1 MRKLFIPL
9 LLCSAL
15 EANEKNGFFIEA
27 GFETGLLEGTQT
39 QEKNYTTTQTT
50 TKTTTNNYNYL
61 PLNSILQRATNLF
74 KDADISKLSFS
85 SLSPVRASL
94 DLSGHLTIE
103 NFLPYNLNNVKLSFT
118 DAQGNV
124 IDLGV
129 IETLPKQSKIV
140 LSYQQFNETKQV
152 FDNIMEE
159 QKKYYEKEA
168 ERRKNKTTSSVSETN
183 REPSFTFPTFE
194 VLSTPHS
201 DPNTQRV
208 FEALSKINTNLVMK
222 YSDTNNFESAK
233 DKTEKF
239 TAKTAEEFTNLMLN
253 MIAVLDSQSWGD
265 AILNAPF
272 EFTDNKQSGEC
283 TNKGDSNDN
292 CVYPQKNG
300 LVKSNVDKKY
310 VLDKQSIVN
319 NFRGKTDLDV
329 SLLNGAGVDGL
340 GSNTTPTNNDDG
352 KNYGQLAVVASALNP
367 QKLFGTDYKTINLAD
382 LRAILHEFSH
392 TKGYT
397 HNGNMTYQRVPVVG
411 SNGQQEKKDDGALK
425 DSDGLPY
432 NVCSLYGG
440 QGQPSFPSNYPNSIY
455 HNCAD
460 VPAGFLGV
468 TAAVWQQLI
477 NQNALPI
484 NFANLNSQ
492 TNYNLN
498 ATLNTQDMAN
508 SVIGTIQKTLTATS
522 TTTTTSYHHSK
533 SLQRF
538 RSPLLGINVKIGY
551 QNYFNDFIGLAY
563 YGIIKYNYAKAA
575 NQKVQQLSYGGGID
589 LLLDFI
595 TTYSNK
601 NSPTGIQTRRN
612 FSSSFG
618 IFGGLRGLYNSY
630 YALNKVKGS
639 GNLDA
644 ATGLNYRYK
653 HSKYSVGISIPLIQ
667 RKASVI
673 SSGSDYTNSF
683 VFNEGASHFKVFF
696 NYGWV
701 F

>member
-9 LLCSAL
+9 LLFSAL

-39 QEKNYTTTQTT
+39 QEKRHTT
-50 TKTTTNNYNYL
+50 TKNTYATYNYL
-61 PLNSILQRATNLF
+61 PTDSVLKRAANLF
-74 KDADISKLSFS
+74 TDAKSISQLTFS
-85 SLSPVRASL
+85 SLSPVKVL
-94 DLSGHLTIE
+94 YIGGKLTIE
-103 NFLPYNLNNVKLSFT
+103 NFLPYNLSNVKLSFK
-118 DAQGNV
+118 DAQGNT

-129 IETLPKQSKIV
+129 IETIPKHSKIV
-140 LSYQQFNETKQV
+140 LPGEA
-152 FDNIMEE
+152 FDSLKIDPYTFFLP
-159 QKKYYEKEA
+159 KIEA
-168 ERRKNKTTSSVSETN
+168 TSTSVS
-183 REPSFTFPTFE
+183 
-194 VLSTPHS
+194 
-201 DPNTQRV
+201 DANTQRV
-208 FEALSKINTNLVMK
+208 FETLNKIKTDLVVNYRNENK
-222 YSDTNNFESAK
+222 FK
-233 DKTEKF
+233 DHENHWEAF
-239 TAKTAEEFTNLMLN
+239 TPQTAEEFTNLMLN

-272 EFTDNKQSGEC
+272 EFTNKGREGECDTSKENECVNPGTNGVVNSQNKSYVLNKQ
-283 TNKGDSNDN
+283 D
-292 CVYPQKNG
+292 
-300 LVKSNVDKKY
+300 
-310 VLDKQSIVN
+310 IVN
-319 NFRGKTDLDV
+319 KFRNKADLDV
-329 SLLNGAGVDGL
+329 IVLKDSGVVGL
-340 GSNTTPTNNDDG
+340 GSDITPSNNDDG
-352 KNYGQLAVVASALNP
+352 KHYGQLGVVASALEP
-367 QKLFGTDYKTINLAD
+367 QKLFGNDLKTINLAD
-382 LRAILHEFSH
+382 LRTILHEFSH
-392 TKGYT
+392 TKGYG
-397 HNGNMTYQRVPVVG
+397 HNGNMTYQRVPTG
-411 SNGQQEKKDDGALK
+411 QTENGKPK

-440 QGQPSFPSNYPNSIY
+440 SNQSAFPSNYPNSIY

-484 NFANLNSQ
+484 DYANLSTQ

-498 ATLNTQDMAN
+498 ASLNTQDLAN
-508 SVIGTIQKTLTATS
+508 SMLSTIQKTFVTS
-522 TTTTTSYHHSK
+522 SVTNHYFSSA
-533 SLQRF
+533 SQSF
-538 RSPLLGINVKIGY
+538 RSPILGVNAKIGY

-563 YGIIKYNYAKAA
+563 YGIVKYNYSKAL

-601 NSPTGIQTRRN
+601 NSPTGVQTRRN

-630 YALNKVKGS
+630 YVLNKVKGS
-639 GNLDA
+639 GNLDV

-667 RKASVI
+667 RKASVV

>member
-1 MRKLFIPL
+1 MRKLFISL
-9 LLCSAL
+9 LLFSAL

-27 GFETGLLEGTQT
+27 GFETGLLEGAQT
-39 QEKNYTTTQTT
+39 QEKRHTT
-50 TKTTTNNYNYL
+50 TKNTYATYDYL
-61 PLNSILQRATNLF
+61 PADTILKRAASLFTN
-74 KDADISKLSFS
+74 AEAISKLKFS
-85 SLSPVRASL
+85 SLSPVRVL
-94 DLSGHLTIE
+94 YMYNGQLTIE

-118 DAQGNV
+118 DAQGNT

-129 IETLPKQSKIV
+129 IETIPKHSKIV
-140 LSYQQFNETKQV
+140 LPGEA
-152 FDNIMEE
+152 FDSLKIDPYTLFLP
-159 QKKYYEKEA
+159 KIEA
-168 ERRKNKTTSSVSETN
+168 TSTSVS
-183 REPSFTFPTFE
+183 
-194 VLSTPHS
+194 
-201 DPNTQRV
+201 DANTQRV
-208 FEALSKINTNLVMK
+208 FETLNKIKTDLVVNYRNENK
-222 YSDTNNFESAK
+222 FK
-233 DKTEKF
+233 DHENHWEAF
-239 TAKTAEEFTNLMLN
+239 TPQTAEEFTNLMLN

-272 EFTDNKQSGEC
+272 EFTNSSTDC
-283 TNKGDSNDN
+283 DSDPSK
-292 CVYPQKNG
+292 CVNPGTNG
-300 LVKSNVDKKY
+300 LVNSKVDQQY
-310 VLDKQSIVN
+310 VLNKQDIVN
-319 NFRGKTDLDV
+319 KFRNKADLDV
-329 SLLNGAGVDGL
+329 VVLKDSGVVGL
-340 GSNTTPTNNDDG
+340 GSDITPSNNDDG
-352 KNYGQLAVVASALNP
+352 KHYGQLGVVASALDP
-367 QKLFGTDYKTINLAD
+367 KKLFGNDLKTINLAD
-382 LRAILHEFSH
+382 LRTILHEFSH
-392 TKGYT
+392 TKGYG
-397 HNGNMTYQRVPVVG
+397 HNGNMTYQRVPVMKDGQVEKDN
-411 SNGQQEKKDDGALK
+411 NGKPK

-440 QGQPSFPSNYPNSIY
+440 QGQSAFPSNYPNSIY

-484 NFANLNSQ
+484 DYANLSAQ

-498 ATLNTQDMAN
+498 ASLNTQDLAN
-508 SVIGTIQKTLTATS
+508 SMLGTIQKTFVTS
-522 TTTTTSYHHSK
+522 SVTSHYFS
-533 SLQRF
+533 SASQSF
-538 RSPLLGINVKIGY
+538 RSPILGVNAKIGY

-563 YGIIKYNYAKAA
+563 YGIVKYNYSKAL
-575 NQKVQQLSYGGGID
+575 NQKFQQLSYGGGID

-601 NSPTGIQTRRN
+601 NSPTGVQTRKN

-630 YALNKVKGS
+630 YVLNKVKGS
-639 GNLDA
+639 GNLDV

-667 RKASVI
+667 RKASVV

>member
-15 EANEKNGFFIEA
+15 EANEKNGLFIEA

-39 QEKNYTTTQTT
+39 QEKRHTT
-50 TKTTTNNYNYL
+50 TKNTYATYNYL
-61 PLNSILQRATNLF
+61 PTDAVLKRAANLF
-74 KDADISKLSFS
+74 TNAEAISKLKFS
-85 SLSPVRASL
+85 SLSPVRVL
-94 DLSGHLTIE
+94 YMYNGQLTIE
-103 NFLPYNLNNVKLSFT
+103 NFLPYNLSNVKLSFT

-129 IETLPKQSKIV
+129 IETIPKHSKIV
-140 LSYQQFNETKQV
+140 LPGEA
-152 FDNIMEE
+152 FDSLKVDPYTLFLPKI
-159 QKKYYEKEA
+159 EA
-168 ERRKNKTTSSVSETN
+168 TSTSVS
-183 REPSFTFPTFE
+183 
-194 VLSTPHS
+194 
-201 DPNTQRV
+201 DANTQRV
-208 FEALSKINTNLVMK
+208 FETLNKIKTNLVVNYRNENK
-222 YSDTNNFESAK
+222 FEGHQNHWEA
-233 DKTEKF
+233 F
-239 TAKTAEEFTNLMLN
+239 TPQTAEEFTNLMLN

-272 EFTDNKQSGEC
+272 DF
-283 TNKGDSNDN
+283 TNKGGEECDTSKENE
-292 CVYPQKNG
+292 CVNPGTNG
-300 LVKSNVDKKY
+300 RVNSQNASY
-310 VLDKQSIVN
+310 VLNKQDIVN
-319 NFRGKTDLDV
+319 KFRNKADLDV
-329 SLLNGAGVDGL
+329 VVLKDSGVVGL
-340 GSNTTPTNNDDG
+340 GSDITPSNNDDG
-352 KNYGQLAVVASALNP
+352 KHYGQLGVVASALDP
-367 QKLFGTDYKTINLAD
+367 KKLFGNNLKTINLQD
-382 LRAILHEFSH
+382 LRTILHEFSH
-392 TKGYT
+392 TKGYG
-397 HNGNMTYQRVPVVG
+397 HNGNMTYQRVPTG
-411 SNGQQEKKDDGALK
+411 QNENGKPK

-440 QGQPSFPSNYPNSIY
+440 QGQSAFPSNYPNSIY

-498 ATLNTQDMAN
+498 ASLNTQDLAN
-508 SVIGTIQKTLTATS
+508 SMLSTIQKTFVTS
-522 TTTTTSYHHSK
+522 SVTNHYSS
-533 SLQRF
+533 SASQSF
-538 RSPLLGINVKIGY
+538 RSPILGVNAKIGY

-589 LLLDFI
+589 LLVDFI

-601 NSPTGIQTRRN
+601 NNPTGIQTKRN

-639 GNLDA
+639 GNLDVV
-644 ATGLNYRYK
+644 TGLNYRYK

-667 RKASVI
+667 RKASIV
-673 SSGSDYTNSF
+673 SSNGDYTNSF

>member
-9 LLCSAL
+9 LLFSAL

-27 GFETGLLEGTQT
+27 GFETGLLEGAQT
-39 QEKNYTTTQTT
+39 QEKRHTT
-50 TKTTTNNYNYL
+50 TKNTYATYNYL
-61 PLNSILQRATNLF
+61 PTDTILKRAANLF
-74 KDADISKLSFS
+74 TNAEAISKLKFS
-85 SLSPVRASL
+85 SLSPVRVL
-94 DLSGHLTIE
+94 YMYNGQLTIE
-103 NFLPYNLNNVKLSFT
+103 NFLPYNLSNVKLSFT

-129 IETLPKQSKIV
+129 IETIPKYSKIV
-140 LSYQQFNETKQV
+140 LPGEA
-152 FDNIMEE
+152 FDSLKIDPYTLFLP
-159 QKKYYEKEA
+159 KIEA
-168 ERRKNKTTSSVSETN
+168 TSTSI
-183 REPSFTFPTFE
+183 
-194 VLSTPHS
+194 S
-201 DPNTQRV
+201 DANTQRV
-208 FEALSKINTNLVMK
+208 FETLNKIKTDLVVNYRNENK
-222 YSDTNNFESAK
+222 FK
-233 DKTEKF
+233 DHENHWEAF
-239 TAKTAEEFTNLMLN
+239 TPQTAEEFTNLMLN

-272 EFTDNKQSGEC
+272 EFT
-283 TNKGDSNDN
+283 NKGGGEECDTSKEND
-292 CVYPQKNG
+292 CVNPGTNG
-300 LVKSNVDKKY
+300 LVNSQNKSY
-310 VLDKQSIVN
+310 VLNKQDIVN
-319 NFRGKTDLDV
+319 KFRNKADLDV
-329 SLLNGAGVDGL
+329 VVLKDSGVVGL
-340 GSNTTPTNNDDG
+340 GSDITPSNNDDG
-352 KNYGQLAVVASALNP
+352 KHYGQLGVVASALDP
-367 QKLFGTDYKTINLAD
+367 KKLFGDNLKTINLED
-382 LRAILHEFSH
+382 LRTILHEFSH

-397 HNGNMTYQRVPVVG
+397 HNGNMTYQRVPVTKDGQVEKD
-411 SNGQQEKKDDGALK
+411 SNGKPK
-425 DSDGLPY
+425 DSDGLHY

-440 QGQPSFPSNYPNSIY
+440 SNQPTFPSNYPNSIY

-498 ATLNTQDMAN
+498 ASLNTQDLAN
-508 SVIGTIQKTLTATS
+508 SMLSTIQKTFVTS
-522 TTTTTSYHHSK
+522 SVTNHYSS
-533 SLQRF
+533 SASQSF
-538 RSPLLGINVKIGY
+538 RSPILGVNAKIGY

-563 YGIIKYNYAKAA
+563 YGIIKYNYAKAI

-589 LLLDFI
+589 LLVDFI

-601 NSPTGIQTRRN
+601 NNPTDVQTKRN

-630 YALNKVKGS
+630 YVLNKVKGS
-639 GNLDA
+639 GNLDV

-667 RKASVI
+667 RKASVV
-673 SSGSDYTNSF
+673 SSGGDYTNSF

>member
-9 LLCSAL
+9 LLFSAL
-15 EANEKNGFFIEA
+15 EANQKNGFFIEA

-39 QEKNYTTTQTT
+39 QEQRRTT
-50 TKTTTNNYNYL
+50 TKNTYATYNYL
-61 PLNSILQRATNLF
+61 PTDAVLKRAANLF
-74 KDADISKLSFS
+74 TDAKSISQLNFS
-85 SLSPVRASL
+85 SLSPVKVL
-94 DLSGHLTIE
+94 YIGGKLTIE
-103 NFLPYNLNNVKLSFT
+103 NFLPYNLSNVKLSFT

-129 IETLPKQSKIV
+129 IETIPKHSKIV
-140 LSYQQFNETKQV
+140 LPGEA
-152 FDNIMEE
+152 FDSLKVDPYTLFLPKI
-159 QKKYYEKEA
+159 EA
-168 ERRKNKTTSSVSETN
+168 TSTSVS
-183 REPSFTFPTFE
+183 
-194 VLSTPHS
+194 
-201 DPNTQRV
+201 DANTQRV
-208 FEALSKINTNLVMK
+208 FETLNKIKTNLIVNYRNENK
-222 YSDTNNFESAK
+222 FEGHQNHWEA
-233 DKTEKF
+233 F
-239 TAKTAEEFTNLMLN
+239 TPQTAEEFTNLMLN

-272 EFTDNKQSGEC
+272 EFTNKGGGGEC
-283 TNKGDSNDN
+283 DTNKEND
-292 CVYPQKNG
+292 CVNPGTNG
-300 LVKSNVDKKY
+300 LVNSKVDQKY
-310 VLDKQSIVN
+310 VLNKQDIVN
-319 NFRGKTDLDV
+319 KFRNKADLDV
-329 SLLNGAGVDGL
+329 VVLKDSGVVGL
-340 GSNTTPTNNDDG
+340 GSDITPSNNDDG
-352 KNYGQLAVVASALNP
+352 KHYGQLGVVASALDP
-367 QKLFGTDYKTINLAD
+367 KKLFGNNLKTINLAD
-382 LRAILHEFSH
+382 LRTILHEFSH
-392 TKGYT
+392 TKGYG
-397 HNGNMTYQRVPVVG
+397 HNGNMTYQRVPVMKDGQVEKDN
-411 SNGQQEKKDDGALK
+411 NGKPK

-432 NVCSLYGG
+432 NVCSLYRGSN
-440 QGQPSFPSNYPNSIY
+440 QPAFPSNYPNSIY

-484 NFANLNSQ
+484 NYANLGSQ

-498 ATLNTQDMAN
+498 ASLNTQDLAN
-508 SVIGTIQKTLTATS
+508 SMLSTIQKTFVTS
-522 TTTTTSYHHSK
+522 SVTDHYSS
-533 SLQRF
+533 SASQNF
-538 RSPLLGINVKIGY
+538 RSPILGVNAKIGY

-563 YGIIKYNYAKAA
+563 YGIVKYNYSKAL
-575 NQKVQQLSYGGGID
+575 NQKFQQLSYGGGID

-601 NSPTGIQTRRN
+601 NSPTGIQTKRN

-630 YALNKVKGS
+630 HVLNKVKGS
-639 GNLDA
+639 GNLDV

-667 RKASVI
+667 RKASVV
-673 SSGSDYTNSF
+673 SSGGDYTNSF

>member
-9 LLCSAL
+9 LLFSAL

-27 GFETGLLEGTQT
+27 GFETGLLEGAQT
-39 QEKNYTTTQTT
+39 QEKRHTT
-50 TKTTTNNYNYL
+50 TKNTYATYDYL
-61 PLNSILQRATNLF
+61 PTDSVLKRAANLF
-74 KDADISKLSFS
+74 TNAEAISKLKFS
-85 SLSPVRASL
+85 SLSPVKVL
-94 DLSGHLTIE
+94 YIGGKLTIE
-103 NFLPYNLNNVKLSFT
+103 NFLPYNLNNVKVSFT
-118 DAQGNV
+118 DAQGNT

-129 IETLPKQSKIV
+129 IETIPQHSKIV
-140 LSYQQFNETKQV
+140 LPGEA
-152 FDNIMEE
+152 FDSL
-159 QKKYYEKEA
+159 KEA
-168 ERRKNKTTSSVSETN
+168 FDKIGPYTFFLPKFEATSTSVS
-183 REPSFTFPTFE
+183 
-194 VLSTPHS
+194 
-201 DPNTQRV
+201 DANTQRV
-208 FEALSKINTNLVMK
+208 FETLNKIKTDLVVNYRNENK
-222 YSDTNNFESAK
+222 FK
-233 DKTEKF
+233 DHENHWEAF
-239 TAKTAEEFTNLMLN
+239 TPQTAEEFTNLMLN

-272 EFTDNKQSGEC
+272 EFTNKGGGGEC
-283 TNKGDSNDN
+283 DTSKESECVNPGVNGRVDS
-292 CVYPQKNG
+292 K
-300 LVKSNVDKKY
+300 VDQQY
-310 VLDKQSIVN
+310 VLNKPDIVN
-319 NFRGKTDLDV
+319 KFRNKADLDV
-329 SLLNGAGVDGL
+329 LVLKDSGVVGL
-340 GSNTTPTNNDDG
+340 GSDITPSNNDDG
-352 KNYGQLAVVASALNP
+352 KHYGQLGGVASALDP
-367 QKLFGTDYKTINLAD
+367 KKLFGNDLKTIHLAD
-382 LRAILHEFSH
+382 LTTILHEFSH
-392 TKGYT
+392 TKGYG
-397 HNGNMTYQRVPVVG
+397 HNGYMTYQRVPTG
-411 SNGQQEKKDDGALK
+411 QNENGKPK

-440 QGQPSFPSNYPNSIY
+440 QGQSAFPSNYPNSIY

-484 NFANLNSQ
+484 DYANLNAQ

-498 ATLNTQDMAN
+498 ASLNTQDLAN
-508 SVIGTIQKTLTATS
+508 SMLGTIQKTFVTS
-522 TTTTTSYHHSK
+522 SVTNHYFSSA
-533 SLQRF
+533 SQSF
-538 RSPLLGINVKIGY
+538 RSPILGVNAKIGY

-563 YGIIKYNYAKAA
+563 YGIIKYNYSKAL
-575 NQKVQQLSYGGGID
+575 NQKFQQLSYGGGID

-601 NSPTGIQTRRN
+601 NSPTGVQTRKN

-630 YALNKVKGS
+630 YVLNKVKGS
-639 GNLDA
+639 GNLDV

-667 RKASVI
+667 RKAGVV

>member
-9 LLCSAL
+9 LLFNAL

-39 QEKNYTTTQTT
+39 QEKRHTT
-50 TKTTTNNYNYL
+50 TKSTYATYNYL
-61 PLNSILQRATNLF
+61 PTDSVLKRAANLF
-74 KDADISKLSFS
+74 ADAKSISQLKFS
-85 SLSPVRASL
+85 SLSPVRVL
-94 DLSGHLTIE
+94 YMYNGQLTIE
-103 NFLPYNLNNVKLSFT
+103 NFLPYNLSNVKLSFK

-129 IETLPKQSKIV
+129 IETIPKHSKIV
-140 LSYQQFNETKQV
+140 LPGEA
-152 FDNIMEE
+152 FDSLKIDPYTLFLP
-159 QKKYYEKEA
+159 KIEA
-168 ERRKNKTTSSVSETN
+168 TSTSI
-183 REPSFTFPTFE
+183 
-194 VLSTPHS
+194 S
-201 DPNTQRV
+201 DANTQRV
-208 FEALSKINTNLVMK
+208 FETLNKIKTDLVVNYRNENK
-222 YSDTNNFESAK
+222 FK
-233 DKTEKF
+233 DHENHWEAF
-239 TAKTAEEFTNLMLN
+239 TPQTAEEFTNLMLN

-272 EFTDNKQSGEC
+272 EFTNKGGGGECDTSKENECVNPGTNGVVNSQNQQYVLNKQ
-283 TNKGDSNDN
+283 D
-292 CVYPQKNG
+292 
-300 LVKSNVDKKY
+300 
-310 VLDKQSIVN
+310 IVN
-319 NFRGKTDLDV
+319 KFRNKADLDV
-329 SLLNGAGVDGL
+329 VVLKDSGVVGLANGYGNDGEYGTLGVEA
-340 GSNTTPTNNDDG
+340 
-352 KNYGQLAVVASALNP
+352 YALEP
-367 QKLFGTDYKTINLAD
+367 QKLFSDNLKTINLED
-382 LRAILHEFSH
+382 LRTILHEFSH

-397 HNGNMTYQRVPVVG
+397 HNGNMTYQRVPTG
-411 SNGQQEKKDDGALK
+411 QTENGKPK

-440 QGQPSFPSNYPNSIY
+440 QGQSAFPSNYPNSIY

-484 NFANLNSQ
+484 DYANLSAQ

-498 ATLNTQDMAN
+498 ASLNTQDLAN
-508 SVIGTIQKTLTATS
+508 SMLSTIQKTFVTS
-522 TTTTTSYHHSK
+522 SVTNHYFSSTSQS
-533 SLQRF
+533 F
-538 RSPLLGINVKIGY
+538 RSPILGVNAKIGY

-563 YGIIKYNYAKAA
+563 YGIIKYNYSKAL

-601 NSPTGIQTRRN
+601 NSPIGVQTRRN

-630 YALNKVKGS
+630 YVLNKVKGS
-639 GNLDA
+639 GNLDV

-667 RKASVI
+667 RKASVV
-673 SSGSDYTNSF
+673 SNGGDYTNSF
-683 VFNEGASHFKVFF
+683 VFNEGASHF
-696 NYGWV
+696 
-701 F
+701 

>member
-9 LLCSAL
+9 LLFSAL

-39 QEKNYTTTQTT
+39 QEKRRTT
-50 TKTTTNNYNYL
+50 TKNTYATYNYL
-61 PLNSILQRATNLF
+61 PTDTILKRAANLF
-74 KDADISKLSFS
+74 TNAEAISKLKFS
-85 SLSPVRASL
+85 SLSPVRVL
-94 DLSGHLTIE
+94 YMYNGQLTIE
-103 NFLPYNLNNVKLSFT
+103 NFLPYNLSNVKLSFT

-124 IDLGV
+124 INLGV
-129 IETLPKQSKIV
+129 IETIPKHSKIV
-140 LSYQQFNETKQV
+140 LPGEA
-152 FDNIMEE
+152 FDSLKVDPYTLFLPKI
-159 QKKYYEKEA
+159 EA
-168 ERRKNKTTSSVSETN
+168 TSTSVS
-183 REPSFTFPTFE
+183 
-194 VLSTPHS
+194 
-201 DPNTQRV
+201 DANTQRV
-208 FEALSKINTNLVMK
+208 FETLNKIKTNLIVNYRNENK
-222 YSDTNNFESAK
+222 FEGHQNHWEA
-233 DKTEKF
+233 F
-239 TAKTAEEFTNLMLN
+239 TPQTAEEFTNLMLN

-272 EFTDNKQSGEC
+272 EFTNKGGGGEC
-283 TNKGDSNDN
+283 DTNKEND
-292 CVYPQKNG
+292 CVNPGTNG
-300 LVKSNVDKKY
+300 LVNSKVDQKY
-310 VLDKQSIVN
+310 VLNKQDIVN
-319 NFRGKTDLDV
+319 KFRNKADLDV
-329 SLLNGAGVDGL
+329 VVLKDSGVVGL
-340 GSNTTPTNNDDG
+340 GSDITPSNNDDG
-352 KNYGQLAVVASALNP
+352 KHYGQLGVVASALDP
-367 QKLFGTDYKTINLAD
+367 KKLFGNNLKTINLAD
-382 LRAILHEFSH
+382 LRTILHEFSH
-392 TKGYT
+392 TKGYG
-397 HNGNMTYQRVPVVG
+397 HNGNMTYQRVPVMKDGQVEKDN
-411 SNGQQEKKDDGALK
+411 NGKPK

-440 QGQPSFPSNYPNSIY
+440 SNQPAFPSNYPNSIY

-484 NFANLNSQ
+484 NYANLGSQ

-498 ATLNTQDMAN
+498 ASLNTQDLAN
-508 SVIGTIQKTLTATS
+508 SMLSTIQKTFVTS
-522 TTTTTSYHHSK
+522 SVTDHYSS
-533 SLQRF
+533 SASQNF
-538 RSPLLGINVKIGY
+538 RSPILGVNAKIGY

-563 YGIIKYNYAKAA
+563 YGIVKYNYSKAL
-575 NQKVQQLSYGGGID
+575 NQKFQQLSYGGGID

-601 NSPTGIQTRRN
+601 NSPTGIQTKRN

-630 YALNKVKGS
+630 YVLNKVKGS
-639 GNLDA
+639 GNLDVT
-644 ATGLNYRYK
+644 TGLNYRYK

-667 RKASVI
+667 RKASVV
-673 SSGSDYTNSF
+673 SSNGDYTNSF

>member
-39 QEKNYTTTQTT
+39 QEKRHTT
-50 TKTTTNNYNYL
+50 TKNTYATYNYL
-61 PLNSILQRATNLF
+61 PTDTILKRAANLF
-74 KDADISKLSFS
+74 TNAEAISKLKFS
-85 SLSPVRASL
+85 SLSPVRVSYML
-94 DLSGHLTIE
+94 NGQLTIE
-103 NFLPYNLNNVKLSFT
+103 NFLPYNLSNVKLSFT

-129 IETLPKQSKIV
+129 IETIPKHSKIV
-140 LSYQQFNETKQV
+140 LPGEA
-152 FDNIMEE
+152 FDSLKVDPYTLFLPKI
-159 QKKYYEKEA
+159 EA
-168 ERRKNKTTSSVSETN
+168 TSTSVS
-183 REPSFTFPTFE
+183 
-194 VLSTPHS
+194 
-201 DPNTQRV
+201 DANTQRV
-208 FEALSKINTNLVMK
+208 FETLNKIKTDLVVNYRNENK
-222 YSDTNNFESAK
+222 FK
-233 DKTEKF
+233 DHENHWEAF
-239 TAKTAEEFTNLMLN
+239 TPQTAEEFTNLMLN

-272 EFTDNKQSGEC
+272 DFTNSSTDCDNDPSKCVNPGTNGRVNSQNASYVLNKQ
-283 TNKGDSNDN
+283 D
-292 CVYPQKNG
+292 
-300 LVKSNVDKKY
+300 
-310 VLDKQSIVN
+310 IVN
-319 NFRGKTDLDV
+319 KFRNKADLDV
-329 SLLNGAGVDGL
+329 VVLKDSGVVGL
-340 GSNTTPTNNDDG
+340 GSDITPSNNDDG
-352 KNYGQLAVVASALNP
+352 KHYGQLGVVASALDP
-367 QKLFGTDYKTINLAD
+367 TKLFGNNLKTINLQD
-382 LRAILHEFSH
+382 LRTILHEFSH

-397 HNGNMTYQRVPVVG
+397 HNGNMTYQRVPVMKDGQVEKDN
-411 SNGQQEKKDDGALK
+411 NGKPK

-440 QGQPSFPSNYPNSIY
+440 SNQPSFPSNYPNSIY

-484 NFANLNSQ
+484 NFANLGSQ

-498 ATLNTQDMAN
+498 ASLNTQDLAN
-508 SVIGTIQKTLTATS
+508 SMLSTIQKTFVTS
-522 TTTTTSYHHSK
+522 SVTNHYFSSA
-533 SLQRF
+533 SQNF
-538 RSPLLGINVKIGY
+538 RSPILGVNAKIGY

-563 YGIIKYNYAKAA
+563 YGIIKYNYAKASSE
-575 NQKVQQLSYGGGID
+575 KVQQLSYGGGID
-589 LLLDFI
+589 LLVDFI

-601 NSPTGIQTRRN
+601 NSPIDIQTRRN

-639 GNLDA
+639 GNLDV

-667 RKASVI
+667 RKASVV
-673 SSGSDYTNSF
+673 SSNGDYTNSF

>member
-9 LLCSAL
+9 LLFSAL

-39 QEKNYTTTQTT
+39 QEKRHTT
-50 TKTTTNNYNYL
+50 TKNTYATYNYL
-61 PLNSILQRATNLF
+61 PTDAVLKRAANLF
-74 KDADISKLSFS
+74 TDAKSISQLNFS
-85 SLSPVRASL
+85 SLSPVKVL
-94 DLSGHLTIE
+94 YIGGKLTIE
-103 NFLPYNLNNVKLSFT
+103 NFLPYNLSNVKLSFT
-118 DAQGNV
+118 DAQGNI

-129 IETLPKQSKIV
+129 IETIPKHSKIV
-140 LSYQQFNETKQV
+140 LPGEA
-152 FDNIMEE
+152 FDSL
-159 QKKYYEKEA
+159 KEA
-168 ERRKNKTTSSVSETN
+168 FDKIDPYTFFFPKFEATSTSVS
-183 REPSFTFPTFE
+183 
-194 VLSTPHS
+194 
-201 DPNTQRV
+201 DANTQRV
-208 FEALSKINTNLVMK
+208 FETLNKIKTNLIMK
-222 YSDTNNFESAK
+222 YSNENPSNFNTCPYNNNGNTK
-233 DKTEKF
+233 NDCWQPF
-239 TAKTAEEFTNLMLN
+239 TPQTAEEFTNLMLN

-272 EFTDNKQSGEC
+272 DFTNSSTDCDNDPSKCVNPGINGRVDSKVDQQYVLNKQG
-283 TNKGDSNDN
+283 
-292 CVYPQKNG
+292 
-300 LVKSNVDKKY
+300 
-310 VLDKQSIVN
+310 IVN
-319 NFRGKTDLDV
+319 NFRKKIEID
-329 SLLNGAGVDGL
+329 
-340 GSNTTPTNNDDG
+340 
-352 KNYGQLAVVASALNP
+352 AVVLKNSGVVGLANGYGNDGEYGTLGVEAYALDP
-367 QKLFGTDYKTINLAD
+367 TKLFGNNLKTINLAD
-382 LRAILHEFSH
+382 LRTILHEFSH

-397 HNGNMTYQRVPVVG
+397 HNGNMTYQRVPTG
-411 SNGQQEKKDDGALK
+411 QNENGKPK

-440 QGQPSFPSNYPNSIY
+440 QGQSAFPSNYPNSIY

-498 ATLNTQDMAN
+498 ASLNTQDLAN
-508 SVIGTIQKTLTATS
+508 SMLSTIQKTFVTS
-522 TTTTTSYHHSK
+522 SVTNHYFSSA
-533 SLQRF
+533 SQNF
-538 RSPLLGINVKIGY
+538 RSPILGVNAKIGY

-563 YGIIKYNYAKAA
+563 YGIIKYNYANAA

-589 LLLDFI
+589 LLVDFI

-601 NSPTGIQTRRN
+601 NSPIDIQTRRN

-639 GNLDA
+639 GNLDV

-667 RKASVI
+667 RKASIV
-673 SSGSDYTNSF
+673 SSNGDYTNSF

>member
-1 MRKLFIPL
+1 MRKLFTSFL
-9 LLCSAL
+9 LFSAL

-39 QEKNYTTTQTT
+39 QEKRHTT
-50 TKTTTNNYNYL
+50 TKNTYATYNYL
-61 PLNSILQRATNLF
+61 PTDAILKRAANLF
-74 KDADISKLSFS
+74 TDAKSISQLNFS
-85 SLSPVRASL
+85 SLSPVKVL
-94 DLSGHLTIE
+94 YIGGKLTIE
-103 NFLPYNLNNVKLSFT
+103 NFLPYNLSNVKLSFT
-118 DAQGNV
+118 DAQGNI

-129 IETLPKQSKIV
+129 IETIPKHSKIV
-140 LSYQQFNETKQV
+140 LPGEA
-152 FDNIMEE
+152 FDSL
-159 QKKYYEKEA
+159 KEA
-168 ERRKNKTTSSVSETN
+168 FDKIDPYTFFLPKFEATSTSVS
-183 REPSFTFPTFE
+183 
-194 VLSTPHS
+194 
-201 DPNTQRV
+201 DANTQRV
-208 FEALSKINTNLVMK
+208 FETLNKIKTNLIMK
-222 YSDTNNFESAK
+222 YSSENPSNFNTCPYNNNGNTK
-233 DKTEKF
+233 NDCWQPF
-239 TAKTAEEFTNLMLN
+239 TPQTAEEFTNLMLN

-272 EFTDNKQSGEC
+272 EFTNSPTDCDNDPSKCVNPGINGRVDSKVDQQYVLNKQG
-283 TNKGDSNDN
+283 
-292 CVYPQKNG
+292 
-300 LVKSNVDKKY
+300 
-310 VLDKQSIVN
+310 IVN
-319 NFRGKTDLDV
+319 NFRKKIEID
-329 SLLNGAGVDGL
+329 
-340 GSNTTPTNNDDG
+340 
-352 KNYGQLAVVASALNP
+352 AVVLKNSGVVGLANGYGNDGEYGTLGVEAYALDP
-367 QKLFGTDYKTINLAD
+367 TKLFGNNLKTINLQD
-382 LRAILHEFSH
+382 LRTILHEFSH
-392 TKGYT
+392 TKGYG
-397 HNGNMTYQRVPVVG
+397 HNGNMTYQRVPTG
-411 SNGQQEKKDDGALK
+411 QNENGKPK

-440 QGQPSFPSNYPNSIY
+440 QGQSAFPSNYPNSIY

-484 NFANLNSQ
+484 NFANLGSQ

-498 ATLNTQDMAN
+498 ASLNTQDLAN
-508 SVIGTIQKTLTATS
+508 SMLSTIQKTFVTS
-522 TTTTTSYHHSK
+522 SVTNHYFSSA
-533 SLQRF
+533 SQSF
-538 RSPLLGINVKIGY
+538 RSPILGVNAKIGY
-551 QNYFNDFIGLAY
+551 QNYFNNFIGLAY

-589 LLLDFI
+589 LLVDFI

-601 NSPTGIQTRRN
+601 NSPIDIQTRRN

-639 GNLDA
+639 GNLDV

-667 RKASVI
+667 RKASIV
-673 SSGSDYTNSF
+673 SSNGDYTNSL

>member
-1 MRKLFIPL
+1 MKKLFIPL
-9 LLCSAL
+9 LLFSAL

-39 QEKNYTTTQTT
+39 QEKRHTT
-50 TKTTTNNYNYL
+50 TKNTYATYNYL
-61 PLNSILQRATNLF
+61 PTDTILKRAANLF
-74 KDADISKLSFS
+74 TDAKSISQLNFS
-85 SLSPVRASL
+85 SLSPVKVL
-94 DLSGHLTIE
+94 YIGGQLTIE
-103 NFLPYNLNNVKLSFT
+103 NFLPYNLSNVKLSFT

-129 IETLPKQSKIV
+129 IETIPKHSKIV
-140 LSYQQFNETKQV
+140 LPGEA
-152 FDNIMEE
+152 FDSLKIDPYTLFLP
-159 QKKYYEKEA
+159 KIEA
-168 ERRKNKTTSSVSETN
+168 TSTSI
-183 REPSFTFPTFE
+183 
-194 VLSTPHS
+194 S
-201 DPNTQRV
+201 DANTQRV
-208 FEALSKINTNLVMK
+208 FETLNKIKTNLVVNYRNENK
-222 YSDTNNFESAK
+222 FEGHQNHWEA
-233 DKTEKF
+233 F
-239 TAKTAEEFTNLMLN
+239 TPQTAEEFTNLMLN

-272 EFTDNKQSGEC
+272 EFTNKGGGGEC
-283 TNKGDSNDN
+283 DTSKENE
-292 CVYPQKNG
+292 CVNPGTNG
-300 LVKSNVDKKY
+300 LVNSQNKSY
-310 VLDKQSIVN
+310 VLNKQDIVN
-319 NFRGKTDLDV
+319 KFRNKADLDV
-329 SLLNGAGVDGL
+329 VVLKDSGVVGL
-340 GSNTTPTNNDDG
+340 GSDITPSNNDDG
-352 KNYGQLAVVASALNP
+352 KHYGQLGVVASALDP
-367 QKLFGTDYKTINLAD
+367 KKLFGNDLKTINLED
-382 LRAILHEFSH
+382 LRTILHEFSH

-397 HNGNMTYQRVPVVG
+397 HNGNMTYQRVPTG
-411 SNGQQEKKDDGALK
+411 QNNENGKPK

-432 NVCSLYGG
+432 NVCSLYGKSN
-440 QGQPSFPSNYPNSIY
+440 QPAFPSNYPNSIY

-484 NFANLNSQ
+484 NYANLGSQ

-498 ATLNTQDMAN
+498 ASLNTQDLAN
-508 SVIGTIQKTLTATS
+508 SMLSTIQKTFLTSSVTNHYSSSAS
-522 TTTTTSYHHSK
+522 QS
-533 SLQRF
+533 F
-538 RSPLLGINVKIGY
+538 RSPILGVNAKIGY

-563 YGIIKYNYAKAA
+563 YGIIKYNYAKAI

-601 NSPTGIQTRRN
+601 NSPTDIQTRKN

-630 YALNKVKGS
+630 YVFNKVKGS
-639 GNLDA
+639 GNLDV

-667 RKASVI
+667 RKASVV
-673 SSGSDYTNSF
+673 SSGGDYTNSF

>member
-1 MRKLFIPL
+1 MKKLFIPL
-9 LLCSAL
+9 LLFSAL

-39 QEKNYTTTQTT
+39 QEKRHTT
-50 TKTTTNNYNYL
+50 TKNTYATYNYL
-61 PLNSILQRATNLF
+61 PTDTILKRAANLF
-74 KDADISKLSFS
+74 TDAKSISQLNFS
-85 SLSPVRASL
+85 SLSPVKVL
-94 DLSGHLTIE
+94 YIGGKLTIE
-103 NFLPYNLNNVKLSFT
+103 NFLPYNLSNVKLSFT

-129 IETLPKQSKIV
+129 IETIPKHSKIV
-140 LSYQQFNETKQV
+140 LPGEA
-152 FDNIMEE
+152 FDSL
-159 QKKYYEKEA
+159 KEA
-168 ERRKNKTTSSVSETN
+168 FDKIGPYTFFLPKFEAASTSI
-183 REPSFTFPTFE
+183 
-194 VLSTPHS
+194 S
-201 DPNTQRV
+201 DANTQRV
-208 FEALSKINTNLVMK
+208 FETLNNIKTNLIMK
-222 YSDTNNFESAK
+222 YSNENPSNFNTCPYNNNGNTK
-233 DKTEKF
+233 NDCWQNF
-239 TAKTAEEFTNLMLN
+239 TPQTAEEFTNLMLN

-272 EFTDNKQSGEC
+272 EFTNSSTDCDNDSSKCVNPGVNGRVDTKVDQQYILNKQG
-283 TNKGDSNDN
+283 
-292 CVYPQKNG
+292 
-300 LVKSNVDKKY
+300 
-310 VLDKQSIVN
+310 IIN
-319 NFRGKTDLDV
+319 NFRKKIEID
-329 SLLNGAGVDGL
+329 
-340 GSNTTPTNNDDG
+340 
-352 KNYGQLAVVASALNP
+352 AVVLKNSGVVGLANGYGNDGEYGTLGVEAYALDP
-367 QKLFGTDYKTINLAD
+367 KKLFGNDLKTIKLED
-382 LRAILHEFSH
+382 LRTILHEFSH
-392 TKGYT
+392 TKGYG
-397 HNGNMTYQRVPVVG
+397 HNGNMTYQRVPTG
-411 SNGQQEKKDDGALK
+411 QTENGKPK

-440 QGQPSFPSNYPNSIY
+440 SNQPAFPSNYPNSIY

-484 NFANLNSQ
+484 DYANLSTQ

-498 ATLNTQDMAN
+498 ASLNTQDLAN
-508 SVIGTIQKTLTATS
+508 SMLSTIQKTFVTS
-522 TTTTTSYHHSK
+522 SVTDHYFSSTSQS
-533 SLQRF
+533 F
-538 RSPLLGINVKIGY
+538 RSPILGVNAKIGY

-563 YGIIKYNYAKAA
+563 YGIIKYNYSKAL
-575 NQKVQQLSYGGGID
+575 NQKFQQLSYGGGID
-589 LLLDFI
+589 LLVDFI

-601 NSPTGIQTRRN
+601 NSPTGVQTKRN

-630 YALNKVKGS
+630 YVLNKVKGS
-639 GNLDA
+639 GNLDV

-673 SSGSDYTNSF
+673 SNGGDYTNSF

>member
-9 LLCSAL
+9 LLFSAL

-39 QEKNYTTTQTT
+39 QEKRHTT
-50 TKTTTNNYNYL
+50 TKNTYATYNYL
-61 PLNSILQRATNLF
+61 PTDTILKRAANLF
-74 KDADISKLSFS
+74 TNAEAISKLKFS
-85 SLSPVRASL
+85 SLSPVRVL
-94 DLSGHLTIE
+94 YMYNGQLTIE

-129 IETLPKQSKIV
+129 IETIPKHSKIV
-140 LSYQQFNETKQV
+140 LPGEA
-152 FDNIMEE
+152 FDSL
-159 QKKYYEKEA
+159 KEA
-168 ERRKNKTTSSVSETN
+168 FDKIDPYTFFLPKFEATSTSA
-183 REPSFTFPTFE
+183 
-194 VLSTPHS
+194 S
-201 DPNTQRV
+201 DANTQRV
-208 FEALSKINTNLVMK
+208 FETLNKIKTNLIMR
-222 YSDTNNFESAK
+222 YSNENPNNFNTCPYNNNGNTK
-233 DKTEKF
+233 NDCWQPF
-239 TAKTAEEFTNLMLN
+239 TPQTAEEFTNLMLN

-265 AILNAPF
+265 AVLNAPF
-272 EFTDNKQSGEC
+272 DFTNSSTDCDN
-283 TNKGDSNDN
+283 DSSK
-292 CVYPQKNG
+292 CVNPGING
-300 LVKSNVDKKY
+300 RVDSKVDQKY
-310 VLDKQSIVN
+310 VLNKQGIVN
-319 NFRGKTDLDV
+319 NFRKKIEID
-329 SLLNGAGVDGL
+329 
-340 GSNTTPTNNDDG
+340 
-352 KNYGQLAVVASALNP
+352 AVVLKNSGVVGLANGYGNDGEYGTLGVEAYALDP
-367 QKLFGTDYKTINLAD
+367 KKLFGNNLKTINLED
-382 LRAILHEFSH
+382 LRTILHEFSH
-392 TKGYT
+392 TKGYG
-397 HNGNMTYQRVPVVG
+397 HNGNMTYQRVPTG
-411 SNGQQEKKDDGALK
+411 QNENGKPK

-440 QGQPSFPSNYPNSIY
+440 SNQPSFPSNYPNSIY

-484 NFANLNSQ
+484 NFANLGSQ

-498 ATLNTQDMAN
+498 ASLNTQDLAN
-508 SVIGTIQKTLTATS
+508 SMLSTIQKTFVTS
-522 TTTTTSYHHSK
+522 SVTNHYFSSA
-533 SLQRF
+533 SQSF
-538 RSPLLGINVKIGY
+538 RSPILGVNAKIGY

-589 LLLDFI
+589 LLVDFI

-601 NSPTGIQTRRN
+601 NSPIDIQTRRN

-639 GNLDA
+639 GNLDV

-667 RKASVI
+667 RKASVV
-673 SSGSDYTNSF
+673 SSNGDYTNSF

>member
-9 LLCSAL
+9 LLFSAL

-39 QEKNYTTTQTT
+39 QEKRHTT
-50 TKTTTNNYNYL
+50 TKNTYVTYNYL
-61 PLNSILQRATNLF
+61 PTDTILKRAANLF
-74 KDADISKLSFS
+74 TDAKSISQLNFS
-85 SLSPVRASL
+85 SLSPVKVL
-94 DLSGHLTIE
+94 YIGGKLTIE
-103 NFLPYNLNNVKLSFT
+103 NFLPYNLSNVKLSFT
-118 DAQGNV
+118 DAQGNM

-129 IETLPKQSKIV
+129 IETIPKHSKIV
-140 LSYQQFNETKQV
+140 LPGEA
-152 FDNIMEE
+152 FDSL
-159 QKKYYEKEA
+159 KEA
-168 ERRKNKTTSSVSETN
+168 FDKIGPYTFFFPKFEATSTSVS
-183 REPSFTFPTFE
+183 
-194 VLSTPHS
+194 
-201 DPNTQRV
+201 DANTQRV
-208 FEALSKINTNLVMK
+208 FETLNKIKTNLIMK
-222 YSDTNNFESAK
+222 YSSENPNNFNTCPYNNNGNTK
-233 DKTEKF
+233 NDCWQPF
-239 TAKTAEEFTNLMLN
+239 TPQTAEEFTNLMLN

-272 EFTDNKQSGEC
+272 DFTNSSTDCDNDPSKCVNPGINGRVDSKVDQQYVLNKQG
-283 TNKGDSNDN
+283 
-292 CVYPQKNG
+292 
-300 LVKSNVDKKY
+300 
-310 VLDKQSIVN
+310 IVN
-319 NFRGKTDLDV
+319 NFRKKIEID
-329 SLLNGAGVDGL
+329 
-340 GSNTTPTNNDDG
+340 
-352 KNYGQLAVVASALNP
+352 AVVLKNSGVVGLANGYGNDGEYGTLGVEAYALDP
-367 QKLFGTDYKTINLAD
+367 KKLFGNNLKTINLAD
-382 LRAILHEFSH
+382 LRTILHEFSH
-392 TKGYT
+392 TKGYG
-397 HNGNMTYQRVPVVG
+397 HNGNMTYQRVPTG
-411 SNGQQEKKDDGALK
+411 QNENGKPK

-440 QGQPSFPSNYPNSIY
+440 QGQSAFPSNYPNSIY

-484 NFANLNSQ
+484 NFANLGSQ

-498 ATLNTQDMAN
+498 ASLNTQDLAN
-508 SVIGTIQKTLTATS
+508 SMLSTIQKTFVTS
-522 TTTTTSYHHSK
+522 SVTNHYFSSA
-533 SLQRF
+533 SQNF
-538 RSPLLGINVKIGY
+538 RSPILGVNAKIGY

-563 YGIIKYNYAKAA
+563 YGIIKYNYAKASSE
-575 NQKVQQLSYGGGID
+575 KVQQLSYGGGID

-601 NSPTGIQTRRN
+601 NSPIDIQTRRN

-639 GNLDA
+639 GNLDV

-667 RKASVI
+667 RKASIV
-673 SSGSDYTNSF
+673 SSNGDYTNSL

>member
-9 LLCSAL
+9 LLFSAL

-27 GFETGLLEGTQT
+27 GFETGLLEGAQT
-39 QEKNYTTTQTT
+39 QEKRHTT
-50 TKTTTNNYNYL
+50 TKNTYATYDYL
-61 PLNSILQRATNLF
+61 PADTILKRAANLF
-74 KDADISKLSFS
+74 TNAEAISKLKFS
-85 SLSPVRASL
+85 SLSPVRVL
-94 DLSGHLTIE
+94 YMYNGQLTIE
-103 NFLPYNLNNVKLSFT
+103 NFLPYNLSNVKLSFT

-129 IETLPKQSKIV
+129 IETIPKHSKMVLPGEAFDSLKIDPYTLFLPKI
-140 LSYQQFNETKQV
+140 
-152 FDNIMEE
+152 
-159 QKKYYEKEA
+159 EA
-168 ERRKNKTTSSVSETN
+168 TSTSI
-183 REPSFTFPTFE
+183 
-194 VLSTPHS
+194 S
-201 DPNTQRV
+201 DANTQRV
-208 FEALSKINTNLVMK
+208 FETLNKIKTDLVVNYRNENK
-222 YSDTNNFESAK
+222 FK
-233 DKTEKF
+233 DHENHWEAF
-239 TAKTAEEFTNLMLN
+239 TPQTAEEFTNLMLN
-253 MIAVLDSQSWGD
+253 MIAVLDSQSWSD

-272 EFTDNKQSGEC
+272 EFTNKGGGGEC
-283 TNKGDSNDN
+283 DTSKENE
-292 CVYPQKNG
+292 CVNPGTNG
-300 LVKSNVDKKY
+300 LVNSQNKSY
-310 VLDKQSIVN
+310 VLNKQDIVN
-319 NFRGKTDLDV
+319 KFRNKADLDV
-329 SLLNGAGVDGL
+329 VVLKDSGVVGL
-340 GSNTTPTNNDDG
+340 GSDITPSNNDDG
-352 KNYGQLAVVASALNP
+352 KHYGQLGVVASALDP
-367 QKLFGTDYKTINLAD
+367 KKLFGNNLKTINLAD
-382 LRAILHEFSH
+382 LRTILHEFSH

-397 HNGNMTYQRVPVVG
+397 HNGNMTYQRVPVMK
-411 SNGQQEKKDDGALK
+411 NGQVEKDNNGKPK

-440 QGQPSFPSNYPNSIY
+440 QGQSAFPSNYPNSIY
-455 HNCAD
+455 HDCAD

-484 NFANLNSQ
+484 NYANLGSQ

-498 ATLNTQDMAN
+498 ASLNTQDLAN
-508 SVIGTIQKTLTATS
+508 SMLSTIQKTFVTS
-522 TTTTTSYHHSK
+522 SVTNHYSS
-533 SLQRF
+533 SASQSF
-538 RSPLLGINVKIGY
+538 RSPILGVNAKIGY

-563 YGIIKYNYAKAA
+563 YGIIKYNYSKAL
-575 NQKVQQLSYGGGID
+575 NQKFQQLSYGGGID

-601 NSPTGIQTRRN
+601 NSPIGVQNRRN

-630 YALNKVKGS
+630 YVLNKIKGS
-639 GNLDA
+639 GNLDV

-667 RKASVI
+667 RKASVV
-673 SSGSDYTNSF
+673 SSGGDYTNSF

>member
-9 LLCSAL
+9 LLFSAL

-39 QEKNYTTTQTT
+39 QEKRHTT
-50 TKTTTNNYNYL
+50 TKNTYATYNYL
-61 PLNSILQRATNLF
+61 PTDTILKRAANLF
-74 KDADISKLSFS
+74 TDAKSISQLNFS
-85 SLSPVRASL
+85 SLSPVKVL
-94 DLSGHLTIE
+94 YIGGKLTIE
-103 NFLPYNLNNVKLSFT
+103 NFLPYNLSNVKLSFT

-129 IETLPKQSKIV
+129 IETIPKHSKIV
-140 LSYQQFNETKQV
+140 LPGEA
-152 FDNIMEE
+152 FDSL
-159 QKKYYEKEA
+159 KEA
-168 ERRKNKTTSSVSETN
+168 FDKIGPYTFFLPKFEATSTSI
-183 REPSFTFPTFE
+183 
-194 VLSTPHS
+194 S
-201 DPNTQRV
+201 DANTQRV
-208 FEALSKINTNLVMK
+208 FETLNNIKTNLIMK
-222 YSDTNNFESAK
+222 YSNENPSNFNTCPYNNNGNTK
-233 DKTEKF
+233 NDCWQNF
-239 TAKTAEEFTNLMLN
+239 TPQTAEEFTNLMLN

-272 EFTDNKQSGEC
+272 EFTNSSTDCDNDPSKCVNPGVNGRVDSKVDQQYILNKQG
-283 TNKGDSNDN
+283 
-292 CVYPQKNG
+292 
-300 LVKSNVDKKY
+300 
-310 VLDKQSIVN
+310 IIN
-319 NFRGKTDLDV
+319 NFRKKIEIDAVVLKNSGVVGLA
-329 SLLNGAGVDGL
+329 NGYGNDGEYGTL
-340 GSNTTPTNNDDG
+340 G
-352 KNYGQLAVVASALNP
+352 VVASALDP
-367 QKLFGTDYKTINLAD
+367 KKLFGNNLKTINLED
-382 LRAILHEFSH
+382 LRTILHEFSH

-397 HNGNMTYQRVPVVG
+397 HNGNMTYQRVPTG
-411 SNGQQEKKDDGALK
+411 QNENGKPK

-440 QGQPSFPSNYPNSIY
+440 SNQPSFPSNYPNSIY

-484 NFANLNSQ
+484 DYANLNAQ

-498 ATLNTQDMAN
+498 ASLNTQDLAN
-508 SVIGTIQKTLTATS
+508 SMLSTIQKTFVTS
-522 TTTTTSYHHSK
+522 SVTNHYFSSA
-533 SLQRF
+533 SQSF
-538 RSPLLGINVKIGY
+538 RSPILGVNAKIGY

-563 YGIIKYNYAKAA
+563 YGIVKYNYSKAL
-575 NQKVQQLSYGGGID
+575 NQKFQQLSYGGGID

-601 NSPTGIQTRRN
+601 NNPTGIQTKRN

-630 YALNKVKGS
+630 YVFNKVKGS
-639 GNLDA
+639 GNLDV

>member
-9 LLCSAL
+9 LLFSAL

-27 GFETGLLEGTQT
+27 GFETGLLEGAQT
-39 QEKNYTTTQTT
+39 QEKRHTT
-50 TKTTTNNYNYL
+50 TKNTYATYNYL
-61 PLNSILQRATNLF
+61 PTDTILKRAASLFTN
-74 KDADISKLSFS
+74 AEAISKLKFS
-85 SLSPVRASL
+85 SLSPVRVL
-94 DLSGHLTIE
+94 YMYNGQLTIE
-103 NFLPYNLNNVKLSFT
+103 NFLPYNLSNVKLSFK

-129 IETLPKQSKIV
+129 IETIPKHSKIV
-140 LSYQQFNETKQV
+140 LPGEA
-152 FDNIMEE
+152 FDSL
-159 QKKYYEKEA
+159 KEA
-168 ERRKNKTTSSVSETN
+168 FDKIGPYTFFLPKFEATSTSVS
-183 REPSFTFPTFE
+183 
-194 VLSTPHS
+194 
-201 DPNTQRV
+201 DANTQRV
-208 FEALSKINTNLVMK
+208 FETLNKIKTDLVVNYRNENK
-222 YSDTNNFESAK
+222 FK
-233 DKTEKF
+233 DHENHWEAF
-239 TAKTAEEFTNLMLN
+239 TPQTAEEFTNLMLN

-272 EFTDNKQSGEC
+272 EFTNKGGGGEC
-283 TNKGDSNDN
+283 DTSKEND
-292 CVYPQKNG
+292 CVNPGTNG
-300 LVKSNVDKKY
+300 LIKSNVDKKY

-367 QKLFGTDYKTINLAD
+367 QKLFGNNLKTINLED
-382 LRAILHEFSH
+382 LRTILHEFSH

-397 HNGNMTYQRVPVVG
+397 HNGNMTYQRVPTG
-411 SNGQQEKKDDGALK
+411 QNENGKPK

-440 QGQPSFPSNYPNSIY
+440 SNQPAFPSNYPNSIY

-484 NFANLNSQ
+484 NYANLGSQ

-498 ATLNTQDMAN
+498 ASLNTQDLAN
-508 SVIGTIQKTLTATS
+508 SMLSTIQKTFVTS
-522 TTTTTSYHHSK
+522 SVTDHYFSS
-533 SLQRF
+533 SSQNF
-538 RSPLLGINVKIGY
+538 RSPILGVNAKIGY

-563 YGIIKYNYAKAA
+563 YGIVKYNYSKAL

-589 LLLDFI
+589 LLVDFI

-601 NSPTGIQTRRN
+601 NNPTDIQTKRN

-644 ATGLNYRYK
+644 TTGLNYRYK

-673 SSGSDYTNSF
+673 SSGDGYTNSL

>member
-1 MRKLFIPL
+1 MKKLFIPL
-9 LLCSAL
+9 LLFSAL

-39 QEKNYTTTQTT
+39 QEKRHTT
-50 TKTTTNNYNYL
+50 TKNTYATYNYL
-61 PLNSILQRATNLF
+61 PTDSVLKRAANLF
-74 KDADISKLSFS
+74 TDAKSISQLNFS
-85 SLSPVRASL
+85 SLSPVKVL
-94 DLSGHLTIE
+94 YMYNGQLTIE
-103 NFLPYNLNNVKLSFT
+103 NFLPYNLSNVKLSFK

-129 IETLPKQSKIV
+129 IETIPKHSKIV
-140 LSYQQFNETKQV
+140 LPGEA
-152 FDNIMEE
+152 FDSL
-159 QKKYYEKEA
+159 KEA
-168 ERRKNKTTSSVSETN
+168 FDKIGPYTFFFPKFETTSTSI
-183 REPSFTFPTFE
+183 
-194 VLSTPHS
+194 S
-201 DPNTQRV
+201 DTNTQRV
-208 FEALSKINTNLVMK
+208 FETLNKIKTNLIMK
-222 YSDTNNFESAK
+222 YSNENPNNFNTCPYNNNGNTK
-233 DKTEKF
+233 NDCWQNF
-239 TAKTAEEFTNLMLN
+239 TPQTAEEFTNLMLN

-272 EFTDNKQSGEC
+272 EFTNSSTDCDNDPSKCVNPGVNGRVDSKVDQQYILNKQG
-283 TNKGDSNDN
+283 
-292 CVYPQKNG
+292 
-300 LVKSNVDKKY
+300 
-310 VLDKQSIVN
+310 IIN
-319 NFRGKTDLDV
+319 NFRKKIEID
-329 SLLNGAGVDGL
+329 
-340 GSNTTPTNNDDG
+340 
-352 KNYGQLAVVASALNP
+352 AVVLKKSGVVGLANGYGNDGEYGTLGVEAYALEP
-367 QKLFGTDYKTINLAD
+367 QKLFGNDLKTINLED
-382 LRAILHEFSH
+382 LRTILHEFSH
-392 TKGYT
+392 TKGYG
-397 HNGNMTYQRVPVVG
+397 HNGNMTYQRVPTG
-411 SNGQQEKKDDGALK
+411 QNENGKPK

-440 QGQPSFPSNYPNSIY
+440 SNQPAFPSNYPNSIY

-484 NFANLNSQ
+484 NYANLGSQ

-498 ATLNTQDMAN
+498 ASLNTQDLAN
-508 SVIGTIQKTLTATS
+508 SMLSTIQKTFVTS
-522 TTTTTSYHHSK
+522 SVTNHYFSSA
-533 SLQRF
+533 SQSF
-538 RSPLLGINVKIGY
+538 RSPILGVNAKIGY

-563 YGIIKYNYAKAA
+563 YGIIKYNYSKAL
-575 NQKVQQLSYGGGID
+575 NQKFQQLSYGGGID

-601 NSPTGIQTRRN
+601 NNPTGVQTRRN

-630 YALNKVKGS
+630 YVLNKVKGS
-639 GNLDA
+639 GNLDV

-667 RKASVI
+667 RKASVV

>member
-1 MRKLFIPL
+1 MRKLFTSFL
-9 LLCSAL
+9 LFSAL

-39 QEKNYTTTQTT
+39 QEKRHTT
-50 TKTTTNNYNYL
+50 TKNTYATYNYL
-61 PLNSILQRATNLF
+61 PTDAVLKRAANLF
-74 KDADISKLSFS
+74 TDAKSISQLNFS
-85 SLSPVRASL
+85 SLSPVKVL
-94 DLSGHLTIE
+94 YIGGKLTIE
-103 NFLPYNLNNVKLSFT
+103 NFLPYNLSNVKLSFT
-118 DAQGNV
+118 DAQGNM

-129 IETLPKQSKIV
+129 IETIPKHSKIV
-140 LSYQQFNETKQV
+140 LPGEA
-152 FDNIMEE
+152 FDSL
-159 QKKYYEKEA
+159 KEA
-168 ERRKNKTTSSVSETN
+168 FDKIDPYTFFLPKFEATSTSVS
-183 REPSFTFPTFE
+183 
-194 VLSTPHS
+194 
-201 DPNTQRV
+201 DANTQRV
-208 FEALSKINTNLVMK
+208 FETLNKIKTNLIMK
-222 YSDTNNFESAK
+222 YSNENPSNFNTCPYNNNGNTK
-233 DKTEKF
+233 NDCWQPF
-239 TAKTAEEFTNLMLN
+239 TPQTAEEFTNLMLN

-272 EFTDNKQSGEC
+272 DFTNSSTDCDNNPSKCVNPGINGRVDSKVDQQYVLNKQG
-283 TNKGDSNDN
+283 
-292 CVYPQKNG
+292 
-300 LVKSNVDKKY
+300 
-310 VLDKQSIVN
+310 IVN
-319 NFRGKTDLDV
+319 NFRKKIEID
-329 SLLNGAGVDGL
+329 
-340 GSNTTPTNNDDG
+340 
-352 KNYGQLAVVASALNP
+352 AVVLKNSGVVGLANGYGNDGEYGTLGVEAYALDP
-367 QKLFGTDYKTINLAD
+367 TKLFGNNLKTINLED
-382 LRAILHEFSH
+382 LRTILHEFSH
-392 TKGYT
+392 TKGYG
-397 HNGNMTYQRVPVVG
+397 HNGNMTYQRVPTG
-411 SNGQQEKKDDGALK
+411 QNENGKPK

-440 QGQPSFPSNYPNSIY
+440 QGQSAFPSNYPNSIY

-484 NFANLNSQ
+484 NFANLGSQ

-498 ATLNTQDMAN
+498 ASLNTQDLAN
-508 SVIGTIQKTLTATS
+508 SMLSTIQKTFVTS
-522 TTTTTSYHHSK
+522 SVTNHYFSSA
-533 SLQRF
+533 SQSF
-538 RSPLLGINVKIGY
+538 RSPILGVNAKIGY

-589 LLLDFI
+589 LLVDFI

-639 GNLDA
+639 GNLDV

-667 RKASVI
+667 RKASIV
-673 SSGSDYTNSF
+673 SSDGDYTNSF

>member
-9 LLCSAL
+9 LLFSAL

-39 QEKNYTTTQTT
+39 QEKRHTT
-50 TKTTTNNYNYL
+50 TKNTYATYSYL
-61 PLNSILQRATNLF
+61 PTDTILKRAANLF
-74 KDADISKLSFS
+74 TNTEAISKLKFS
-85 SLSPVRASL
+85 SLSPVRVL
-94 DLSGHLTIE
+94 YMYNGQLTIE
-103 NFLPYNLNNVKLSFT
+103 NFLPYNLSNVKLSFT

-129 IETLPKQSKIV
+129 IETIPKHSKIV
-140 LSYQQFNETKQV
+140 LPGEA
-152 FDNIMEE
+152 FDSLKIDPYTLFLP
-159 QKKYYEKEA
+159 KIEA
-168 ERRKNKTTSSVSETN
+168 TSTSI
-183 REPSFTFPTFE
+183 
-194 VLSTPHS
+194 S
-201 DPNTQRV
+201 DANTQRV
-208 FEALSKINTNLVMK
+208 FETLNKIKTNLVVNYRNENK
-222 YSDTNNFESAK
+222 FEGHQSHWEA
-233 DKTEKF
+233 F
-239 TAKTAEEFTNLMLN
+239 TPQTAEEFTNLMLN

-272 EFTDNKQSGEC
+272 EFTNKGGGGEC
-283 TNKGDSNDN
+283 DTSKEND
-292 CVYPQKNG
+292 CVNPGTNG
-300 LVKSNVDKKY
+300 LVNSQNQQY
-310 VLDKQSIVN
+310 VLNKQDIVN
-319 NFRGKTDLDV
+319 KFRNKADLDV
-329 SLLNGAGVDGL
+329 VVLKDSGVVGL
-340 GSNTTPTNNDDG
+340 GSDITPSNNDDG
-352 KNYGQLAVVASALNP
+352 KHYGQLGVVASALDP
-367 QKLFGTDYKTINLAD
+367 KKLFGNDLKTINLED
-382 LRAILHEFSH
+382 LRTILHEFSH
-392 TKGYT
+392 TKGYG
-397 HNGNMTYQRVPVVG
+397 HNGNMTYQRVPTG
-411 SNGQQEKKDDGALK
+411 QNENGKPK

-432 NVCSLYGG
+432 NVCSRFNGS
-440 QGQPSFPSNYPNSIY
+440 GQPAFPSNYPNSIY

-484 NFANLNSQ
+484 DYANLNAQ

-498 ATLNTQDMAN
+498 ASLNTQDLAN
-508 SVIGTIQKTLTATS
+508 SMLSTIQKTFVTS
-522 TTTTTSYHHSK
+522 SVTNHYSS
-533 SLQRF
+533 SASQSF
-538 RSPLLGINVKIGY
+538 RSPILGVNAKIGY

-589 LLLDFI
+589 LLVDFI

-601 NSPTGIQTRRN
+601 NSPVGVQTRKN

-630 YALNKVKGS
+630 YVLSKVKGS
-639 GNLDA
+639 GNLDV

-667 RKASVI
+667 RKASVV

>member
-1 MRKLFIPL
+1 MKKLFIPL
-9 LLCSAL
+9 LLFSAL

-39 QEKNYTTTQTT
+39 QEKRHTT
-50 TKTTTNNYNYL
+50 TKNTYATYSYL
-61 PLNSILQRATNLF
+61 PTDTILKRAANLF
-74 KDADISKLSFS
+74 TNAEAISKLKFS
-85 SLSPVRASL
+85 SLSPVRVL
-94 DLSGHLTIE
+94 YMYNGQLTIE
-103 NFLPYNLNNVKLSFT
+103 NFLPYNLSNVKLSFT

-129 IETLPKQSKIV
+129 IETIPKHSKIV
-140 LSYQQFNETKQV
+140 LPGEA
-152 FDNIMEE
+152 FDSLKIDPYTLFLP
-159 QKKYYEKEA
+159 KIEA
-168 ERRKNKTTSSVSETN
+168 TSTSI
-183 REPSFTFPTFE
+183 
-194 VLSTPHS
+194 S
-201 DPNTQRV
+201 DANTQRV
-208 FEALSKINTNLVMK
+208 FETLNKIKTNLVVNYRNENK
-222 YSDTNNFESAK
+222 FK
-233 DKTEKF
+233 DHENHWEAF
-239 TAKTAEEFTNLMLN
+239 TPQTAEEFTNLMLN

-272 EFTDNKQSGEC
+272 EFT
-283 TNKGDSNDN
+283 NKGGGEECDTSKENK
-292 CVYPQKNG
+292 CVNPGTNG
-300 LVKSNVDKKY
+300 LVNSQNKSY
-310 VLDKQSIVN
+310 VLNKQDIVN
-319 NFRGKTDLDV
+319 KFRNKADLDV
-329 SLLNGAGVDGL
+329 VILKDSGVVGL
-340 GSNTTPTNNDDG
+340 GSDITPSNNDDG
-352 KNYGQLAVVASALNP
+352 KHYGQLGVVASALDP
-367 QKLFGTDYKTINLAD
+367 KKLFGNDLKTINLAD
-382 LRAILHEFSH
+382 LRTILHEFSH

-397 HNGNMTYQRVPVVG
+397 HNGNMTYQRVPVTKDGQVEKDN
-411 SNGQQEKKDDGALK
+411 NGKPK

-440 QGQPSFPSNYPNSIY
+440 SNQPAFPSNYPNSIY

-484 NFANLNSQ
+484 DYANLSAQ

-498 ATLNTQDMAN
+498 ASLNTQDLAN
-508 SVIGTIQKTLTATS
+508 SMLSTIQKTFVTS
-522 TTTTTSYHHSK
+522 SVTNHYSS
-533 SLQRF
+533 SASQSF
-538 RSPLLGINVKIGY
+538 RSPILGVNAKIGY

-563 YGIIKYNYAKAA
+563 YGIIKYNYSKAL
-575 NQKVQQLSYGGGID
+575 NQKFQQLSYGGGID

-601 NSPTGIQTRRN
+601 NSPIDIQTRRN

-630 YALNKVKGS
+630 YVLNKVKGS
-639 GNLDA
+639 GNLDV

-667 RKASVI
+667 RKASVV

>member
-9 LLCSAL
+9 LLFSAL

-39 QEKNYTTTQTT
+39 QEKRHTT
-50 TKTTTNNYNYL
+50 TKNTYATYSYL
-61 PLNSILQRATNLF
+61 PTDSVLKRATNLF
-74 KDADISKLSFS
+74 TDAKSISQLNFS
-85 SLSPVRASL
+85 SLSPVKVL
-94 DLSGHLTIE
+94 YIGGKLTIE
-103 NFLPYNLNNVKLSFT
+103 NFLPYNLSNVKLSFK
-118 DAQGNV
+118 DAQGNA

-129 IETLPKQSKIV
+129 IETIPKHSKIV
-140 LSYQQFNETKQV
+140 LPGEAFDSLKET
-152 FDNIMEE
+152 FDKIDPYTFFLP
-159 QKKYYEKEA
+159 KFEA
-168 ERRKNKTTSSVSETN
+168 TSTSI
-183 REPSFTFPTFE
+183 
-194 VLSTPHS
+194 S
-201 DPNTQRV
+201 DANTQRV
-208 FEALSKINTNLVMK
+208 FETLNNIKTNLIMK
-222 YSDTNNFESAK
+222 YSNENPSNFNTCPYNNNGNTK
-233 DKTEKF
+233 NDCWQNF
-239 TAKTAEEFTNLMLN
+239 TPQTAEEFTNLMLN

-272 EFTDNKQSGEC
+272 EFTNKGGGGECDTSKENDCVNPGINGRVDTKVDQQYILNKQG
-283 TNKGDSNDN
+283 
-292 CVYPQKNG
+292 
-300 LVKSNVDKKY
+300 
-310 VLDKQSIVN
+310 IIN
-319 NFRGKTDLDV
+319 NFRKKIEID
-329 SLLNGAGVDGL
+329 
-340 GSNTTPTNNDDG
+340 
-352 KNYGQLAVVASALNP
+352 AVVLKNSGVVGLANGYGNDGEYGTLGVEAYALEP
-367 QKLFGTDYKTINLAD
+367 QKLFGNNLKTINLED
-382 LRAILHEFSH
+382 LRTILHEFSH

-397 HNGNMTYQRVPVVG
+397 HNGNMTYQRVPTG
-411 SNGQQEKKDDGALK
+411 QNNNGKPK

-440 QGQPSFPSNYPNSIY
+440 SNQPAFPSNYPNSIY

-484 NFANLNSQ
+484 DYANLSAQ

-498 ATLNTQDMAN
+498 ASLNTQDLAN
-508 SVIGTIQKTLTATS
+508 SMLSTIQKTFVTS
-522 TTTTTSYHHSK
+522 SVTNHYFSSA
-533 SLQRF
+533 SQSF
-538 RSPLLGINVKIGY
+538 RSPILGVNAKIGY

-563 YGIIKYNYAKAA
+563 YGIVKYNYSKAL
-575 NQKVQQLSYGGGID
+575 NQKFQQLSYGGGID

-601 NSPTGIQTRRN
+601 NSPIGVQTKRN

-630 YALNKVKGS
+630 YVLNKVKGS
-639 GNLDA
+639 GNLDV

-667 RKASVI
+667 RKASVV

>member
-1 MRKLFIPL
+1 MKKLFIPL
-9 LLCSAL
+9 LLFSAL

-39 QEKNYTTTQTT
+39 QEKRHTT
-50 TKTTTNNYNYL
+50 TKNTYATYNYL
-61 PLNSILQRATNLF
+61 PTDTILKRAANLF
-74 KDADISKLSFS
+74 TDAKSISQLNFS
-85 SLSPVRASL
+85 SLSPVKVL
-94 DLSGHLTIE
+94 YIGGKLTIE
-103 NFLPYNLNNVKLSFT
+103 NFLPYNLSNVKLSFT
-118 DAQGNV
+118 DAQGNA

-129 IETLPKQSKIV
+129 IETIPKHSKIV
-140 LSYQQFNETKQV
+140 LPGEA
-152 FDNIMEE
+152 FDSL
-159 QKKYYEKEA
+159 KEA
-168 ERRKNKTTSSVSETN
+168 FDKIGPYTFFLPKFEATSTSVS
-183 REPSFTFPTFE
+183 
-194 VLSTPHS
+194 
-201 DPNTQRV
+201 DANTQRV
-208 FEALSKINTNLVMK
+208 FETLNNIKTNLIMK
-222 YSDTNNFESAK
+222 YSNENPSNFNTCPYNNNGNTK
-233 DKTEKF
+233 NDCWQNF
-239 TAKTAEEFTNLMLN
+239 TPQTAEEFTNLMLN

-272 EFTDNKQSGEC
+272 EFTNSPTDCDNDSSKCVNPGVNGRVDSKVDQQYILNKQG
-283 TNKGDSNDN
+283 
-292 CVYPQKNG
+292 
-300 LVKSNVDKKY
+300 
-310 VLDKQSIVN
+310 IVN
-319 NFRGKTDLDV
+319 NFRKKIEID
-329 SLLNGAGVDGL
+329 
-340 GSNTTPTNNDDG
+340 
-352 KNYGQLAVVASALNP
+352 AVVLKNSGVVGLANGYGNDGEYGTLGVEAYALEP
-367 QKLFGTDYKTINLAD
+367 QKLFGNDLKTINLAD
-382 LRAILHEFSH
+382 LRTILHEFSH

-397 HNGNMTYQRVPVVG
+397 HNGNMTYQRVPTG
-411 SNGQQEKKDDGALK
+411 QNENGKPK

-440 QGQPSFPSNYPNSIY
+440 SNQSAFPSNYPNSIY

-484 NFANLNSQ
+484 DYANLSAQ

-498 ATLNTQDMAN
+498 ASLNTQDLAN
-508 SVIGTIQKTLTATS
+508 SMLGTIQKTFVTS
-522 TTTTTSYHHSK
+522 SVTNHYSS
-533 SLQRF
+533 SASQSF
-538 RSPLLGINVKIGY
+538 RSPILGVNAKIGY

-563 YGIIKYNYAKAA
+563 YGIVKYNYSKAL

-601 NSPTGIQTRRN
+601 NSPIGVQTRKN

-630 YALNKVKGS
+630 YVLNKVKGS
-639 GNLDA
+639 GNLDV

-667 RKASVI
+667 RKASVV

>member
-9 LLCSAL
+9 LLFNAL

-39 QEKNYTTTQTT
+39 QEKRHTT
-50 TKTTTNNYNYL
+50 TKNTYATYNYL
-61 PLNSILQRATNLF
+61 PTDTILKRAASLFTN
-74 KDADISKLSFS
+74 AEAISKLKFS
-85 SLSPVRASL
+85 SLSPVKVL
-94 DLSGHLTIE
+94 YIGGKLTIE
-103 NFLPYNLNNVKLSFT
+103 NFLPYNLSNVKLSFT

-129 IETLPKQSKIV
+129 IETIPKHSKIV
-140 LSYQQFNETKQV
+140 LPGDA
-152 FDNIMEE
+152 FDSL
-159 QKKYYEKEA
+159 KEA
-168 ERRKNKTTSSVSETN
+168 FDKIDPYTFFFPKFEATSTSVS
-183 REPSFTFPTFE
+183 
-194 VLSTPHS
+194 
-201 DPNTQRV
+201 DANTQRV
-208 FEALSKINTNLVMK
+208 FETFNKIKTNLIMK
-222 YSDTNNFESAK
+222 YSNKNPNNFNTCPYNNNGNTK
-233 DKTEKF
+233 NDCWQNF
-239 TAKTAEEFTNLMLN
+239 TPQTAEEFTNLMLN

-272 EFTDNKQSGEC
+272 EFTNSSTDCDNDPSKCVNPGTNGRVDSKVDQQYILNKQG
-283 TNKGDSNDN
+283 
-292 CVYPQKNG
+292 
-300 LVKSNVDKKY
+300 
-310 VLDKQSIVN
+310 IIN
-319 NFRGKTDLDV
+319 NFRKKIEID
-329 SLLNGAGVDGL
+329 
-340 GSNTTPTNNDDG
+340 
-352 KNYGQLAVVASALNP
+352 AVVLKNSGVVGLANGYGNDGEYGTLGVEAYALEP
-367 QKLFGTDYKTINLAD
+367 QKLFSDNLKTINLED
-382 LRAILHEFSH
+382 LRTILHEFSH

-397 HNGNMTYQRVPVVG
+397 HNGNMTYQRVPTG
-411 SNGQQEKKDDGALK
+411 QNENGKPK

-440 QGQPSFPSNYPNSIY
+440 SNQPAFPSNYPNSIY

-484 NFANLNSQ
+484 DYANLNAQ

-498 ATLNTQDMAN
+498 ASLNTQDLAN
-508 SVIGTIQKTLTATS
+508 SMLGTIQKTFVTS
-522 TTTTTSYHHSK
+522 SVTNHYSS
-533 SLQRF
+533 SASQSF
-538 RSPLLGINVKIGY
+538 RSPILGVNAKIGY

-563 YGIIKYNYAKAA
+563 YGIVKYNYSKAL
-575 NQKVQQLSYGGGID
+575 NQKFQQLSYGGGID

-601 NSPTGIQTRRN
+601 NSPTGIQTRKN

-630 YALNKVKGS
+630 YVLNKVKGS
-639 GNLDA
+639 GNLDV

>member
-1 MRKLFIPL
+1 MKKLFIPL
-9 LLCSAL
+9 LLFSTL

-39 QEKNYTTTQTT
+39 QEKRHTT
-50 TKTTTNNYNYL
+50 TKNTYATYNYL
-61 PLNSILQRATNLF
+61 PTDAVLKRAANLF
-74 KDADISKLSFS
+74 TDAKSISQLNFS
-85 SLSPVRASL
+85 SLSPVKVL
-94 DLSGHLTIE
+94 YIGGKLTIE
-103 NFLPYNLNNVKLSFT
+103 NFLPYNLSNVKLSFT
-118 DAQGNV
+118 DAQGNA

-129 IETLPKQSKIV
+129 IETIPKHSKIV
-140 LSYQQFNETKQV
+140 LPGEA
-152 FDNIMEE
+152 FDSL
-159 QKKYYEKEA
+159 KEA
-168 ERRKNKTTSSVSETN
+168 FDKIGPYTFFFPKFEATSTSI
-183 REPSFTFPTFE
+183 
-194 VLSTPHS
+194 S
-201 DPNTQRV
+201 DANTQRV
-208 FEALSKINTNLVMK
+208 FETLNKIKTNLIMK
-222 YSDTNNFESAK
+222 YSNKNPNNFNTCPYNNNGNTK
-233 DKTEKF
+233 NDCWQPF
-239 TAKTAEEFTNLMLN
+239 TPQTAEEFTNLMLN

-272 EFTDNKQSGEC
+272 EFTNSPTDCDNDPSK
-283 TNKGDSNDN
+283 
-292 CVYPQKNG
+292 CVNPGTNG
-300 LVKSNVDKKY
+300 LVDSKVDQQY
-310 VLDKQSIVN
+310 VLNKQGIVN
-319 NFRGKTDLDV
+319 NFRKKIEID
-329 SLLNGAGVDGL
+329 
-340 GSNTTPTNNDDG
+340 
-352 KNYGQLAVVASALNP
+352 AVVLKNSGVVGLANGYGNDGEYGTLGVEAYALEP
-367 QKLFGTDYKTINLAD
+367 QKLFGNNLKTINLAD
-382 LRAILHEFSH
+382 LRTILHEFSH

-397 HNGNMTYQRVPVVG
+397 HNGNMTYQRVPTG
-411 SNGQQEKKDDGALK
+411 QNENGKPK

-432 NVCSLYGG
+432 NVCSLYGKSD
-440 QGQPSFPSNYPNSIY
+440 QPAFPSNYPNSIY

-484 NFANLNSQ
+484 NYANLGSQ

-498 ATLNTQDMAN
+498 ASLNTQDLAN
-508 SVIGTIQKTLTATS
+508 SMLSTIQKTFVTS
-522 TTTTTSYHHSK
+522 SVTNHYSS
-533 SLQRF
+533 SASQNF
-538 RSPLLGINVKIGY
+538 RSPILGVNAKIGY

-601 NSPTGIQTRRN
+601 NSPTGIQTKRN

-630 YALNKVKGS
+630 YVLNKVKGS
-639 GNLDA
+639 GNLDV

-667 RKASVI
+667 RKASVV
-673 SSGSDYTNSF
+673 SSGGDYTNSF

>member
-9 LLCSAL
+9 LLFSAL

-27 GFETGLLEGTQT
+27 GFETGLLEGVQT
-39 QEKNYTTTQTT
+39 QEKRHTT
-50 TKTTTNNYNYL
+50 TKNTYATYNYL
-61 PLNSILQRATNLF
+61 PTDTILKRAANLF
-74 KDADISKLSFS
+74 TDAKSISQLNFS
-85 SLSPVRASL
+85 SLSPVKVL
-94 DLSGHLTIE
+94 YIGGKLTIE
-103 NFLPYNLNNVKLSFT
+103 NFLPYNLNNVKLSFK
-118 DAQGNV
+118 DAQGNA

-129 IETLPKQSKIV
+129 IETIPKHSKIV
-140 LSYQQFNETKQV
+140 LPGEA
-152 FDNIMEE
+152 FDSL
-159 QKKYYEKEA
+159 KEA
-168 ERRKNKTTSSVSETN
+168 FDKIGPYTFFFPKFEATSTSI
-183 REPSFTFPTFE
+183 
-194 VLSTPHS
+194 S
-201 DPNTQRV
+201 DANTQRV
-208 FEALSKINTNLVMK
+208 FETLNKIKTNLIMK
-222 YSDTNNFESAK
+222 YSNENPSNFNTCPYNNNGNTK
-233 DKTEKF
+233 NDCWQNF
-239 TAKTAEEFTNLMLN
+239 TPQTAEEFTNLMLN

-272 EFTDNKQSGEC
+272 EFTNSSTDCDSDPSKCVNPGVNGRVDSKVDQQYILNKQG
-283 TNKGDSNDN
+283 
-292 CVYPQKNG
+292 
-300 LVKSNVDKKY
+300 
-310 VLDKQSIVN
+310 IIN
-319 NFRGKTDLDV
+319 NFRKKIEID
-329 SLLNGAGVDGL
+329 
-340 GSNTTPTNNDDG
+340 
-352 KNYGQLAVVASALNP
+352 AVVLKNSGVVGLANGYGNDGEYGTLGVEAYALEP
-367 QKLFGTDYKTINLAD
+367 QKLFGNDLKTINLAD
-382 LRAILHEFSH
+382 LRTILHEFSH
-392 TKGYT
+392 TKGYG
-397 HNGNMTYQRVPVVG
+397 HNGNMTYQRVPTG
-411 SNGQQEKKDDGALK
+411 QTENGKPK

-440 QGQPSFPSNYPNSIY
+440 QGQSAFPSNYPNSIY

-484 NFANLNSQ
+484 NYANLGSQ

-498 ATLNTQDMAN
+498 ASLNTQDLAN
-508 SVIGTIQKTLTATS
+508 SMLNTIQKTFVTS
-522 TTTTTSYHHSK
+522 SVTNHYSS
-533 SLQRF
+533 SASQSF
-538 RSPLLGINVKIGY
+538 RSPILGVNAKIGY

-563 YGIIKYNYAKAA
+563 YGIVKYNYSKAL
-575 NQKVQQLSYGGGID
+575 NQKFQQLSYGGGID

-601 NSPTGIQTRRN
+601 NSPTGIQTKRN

-630 YALNKVKGS
+630 YVLNKVKGS
-639 GNLDA
+639 GNLDV

-667 RKASVI
+667 RKAKVVSTN
-673 SSGSDYTNSF
+673 GDYTNSF

>member
-1 MRKLFIPL
+1 MRKLFTSFL
-9 LLCSAL
+9 LFSAL

-39 QEKNYTTTQTT
+39 QEKRHTT
-50 TKTTTNNYNYL
+50 TKNTYATYNYL
-61 PLNSILQRATNLF
+61 PTDAVLKRAANLF
-74 KDADISKLSFS
+74 TNAEAISKLKFS
-85 SLSPVRASL
+85 SLSPVRVL
-94 DLSGHLTIE
+94 YMYNGQLTIE
-103 NFLPYNLNNVKLSFT
+103 NFLPYNLSNVKLSFT
-118 DAQGNV
+118 DAQGNM

-129 IETLPKQSKIV
+129 IETIPKHSKIV
-140 LSYQQFNETKQV
+140 LPGEA
-152 FDNIMEE
+152 FDSLKVDPYTLFLPKI
-159 QKKYYEKEA
+159 EA
-168 ERRKNKTTSSVSETN
+168 TSTSVS
-183 REPSFTFPTFE
+183 
-194 VLSTPHS
+194 
-201 DPNTQRV
+201 DANTQRV
-208 FEALSKINTNLVMK
+208 FETLNKIKTDLVVNYRNENK
-222 YSDTNNFESAK
+222 FK
-233 DKTEKF
+233 DHENHWEAF
-239 TAKTAEEFTNLMLN
+239 TPQTAEEFTNLMLN

-272 EFTDNKQSGEC
+272 DF
-283 TNKGDSNDN
+283 TNKGGEECDTSKENE
-292 CVYPQKNG
+292 CVNPGTNG
-300 LVKSNVDKKY
+300 RVNSQNASY
-310 VLDKQSIVN
+310 VLNKQDIVN
-319 NFRGKTDLDV
+319 KFRNKADLDV
-329 SLLNGAGVDGL
+329 VVLKDSGVVGL
-340 GSNTTPTNNDDG
+340 GSDITPSNNDDG
-352 KNYGQLAVVASALNP
+352 KHYGQLGVVASALDP
-367 QKLFGTDYKTINLAD
+367 KKLFGNNLKTINLED
-382 LRAILHEFSH
+382 LRTILHEFSH

-397 HNGNMTYQRVPVVG
+397 HNGNMTYQRVPTG
-411 SNGQQEKKDDGALK
+411 QNENGKPK

-440 QGQPSFPSNYPNSIY
+440 QGQSAFPSNYPNSIY

-460 VPAGFLGV
+460 IPAGFLGV

-484 NFANLNSQ
+484 NFANLGSQ

-498 ATLNTQDMAN
+498 ASLNTQDLAN
-508 SVIGTIQKTLTATS
+508 SMLSTIQKTFVTS
-522 TTTTTSYHHSK
+522 SVTNHYFSSA
-533 SLQRF
+533 SQNF
-538 RSPLLGINVKIGY
+538 RSPILGVNAKIGY

-589 LLLDFI
+589 LLVDFI

-601 NSPTGIQTRRN
+601 NSPIDIQTRRN

-639 GNLDA
+639 GNLDV

-653 HSKYSVGISIPLIQ
+653 NSKYSVGISIPLIQ
-667 RKASVI
+667 RKASIV
-673 SSGSDYTNSF
+673 SSNGDYTNSF

>member
-9 LLCSAL
+9 LLCSTL

-39 QEKNYTTTQTT
+39 QEKRHTT
-50 TKTTTNNYNYL
+50 TKNTYATYNYL
-61 PLNSILQRATNLF
+61 PTDAVLKRAANLF
-74 KDADISKLSFS
+74 TNAEAISKLKFS
-85 SLSPVRASL
+85 SLSPVRVL
-94 DLSGHLTIE
+94 YMYNGQLTIE
-103 NFLPYNLNNVKLSFT
+103 NFLPYNLSNVKLSFT

-129 IETLPKQSKIV
+129 IETIPKHSKIV
-140 LSYQQFNETKQV
+140 LPREA
-152 FDNIMEE
+152 FDSLKIDPYTLFLP
-159 QKKYYEKEA
+159 KIEA
-168 ERRKNKTTSSVSETN
+168 TSTSVS
-183 REPSFTFPTFE
+183 
-194 VLSTPHS
+194 
-201 DPNTQRV
+201 DANTQRV
-208 FEALSKINTNLVMK
+208 FETLNKIKTNLVVNYRNENK
-222 YSDTNNFESAK
+222 FK
-233 DKTEKF
+233 DHENHWEAF
-239 TAKTAEEFTNLMLN
+239 TPQTAEEFTNLMLN

-272 EFTDNKQSGEC
+272 DF
-283 TNKGDSNDN
+283 TNKGGEECDTSKENE
-292 CVYPQKNG
+292 CVNPGING
-300 LVKSNVDKKY
+300 RVNSQNESY
-310 VLDKQSIVN
+310 VLNKQDIVN
-319 NFRGKTDLDV
+319 KFRNKADLDV
-329 SLLNGAGVDGL
+329 VILKDSGVVGL
-340 GSNTTPTNNDDG
+340 GSDITPSNNDDG
-352 KNYGQLAVVASALNP
+352 KHYGQLGVVASALDP
-367 QKLFGTDYKTINLAD
+367 KKLFGNNLKTINLQD
-382 LRAILHEFSH
+382 LRTILHEFSH

-397 HNGNMTYQRVPVVG
+397 HNGNMTYQRVPTG
-411 SNGQQEKKDDGALK
+411 QNENGKPK

-440 QGQPSFPSNYPNSIY
+440 SNQPAFPSNYPNSIY
-455 HNCAD
+455 HNCTD

-484 NFANLNSQ
+484 NFANLDSQ

-498 ATLNTQDMAN
+498 ASLNTQDLAN
-508 SVIGTIQKTLTATS
+508 SMLSTIQKTFVTS
-522 TTTTTSYHHSK
+522 SVTNHYFSSA
-533 SLQRF
+533 SQSF
-538 RSPLLGINVKIGY
+538 RSPILGVNAKIGY

-563 YGIIKYNYAKAA
+563 YGIIKYNYAKASSE
-575 NQKVQQLSYGGGID
+575 KVQQLSYGGGID

-601 NSPTGIQTRRN
+601 NSPIDIQTRRN

-639 GNLDA
+639 GNLDV

-667 RKASVI
+667 RKASIV
-673 SSGSDYTNSF
+673 SSDGDYTNSL

>member
-9 LLCSAL
+9 LLFSAL

-39 QEKNYTTTQTT
+39 QEKRHTT
-50 TKTTTNNYNYL
+50 TKNTYATYNYL
-61 PLNSILQRATNLF
+61 PTDSVLKRAANLF
-74 KDADISKLSFS
+74 TDAKSISQLTFS
-85 SLSPVRASL
+85 SLSPIKVL
-94 DLSGHLTIE
+94 YIGGKLTIE
-103 NFLPYNLNNVKLSFT
+103 NFLPYNLSNVKLSFT
-118 DAQGNV
+118 DAQGNA

-129 IETLPKQSKIV
+129 IETIPKHSKIV
-140 LSYQQFNETKQV
+140 LPGEA
-152 FDNIMEE
+152 FDSL
-159 QKKYYEKEA
+159 KEA
-168 ERRKNKTTSSVSETN
+168 FDKIGPYTFFLPKFETTSTSI
-183 REPSFTFPTFE
+183 
-194 VLSTPHS
+194 S
-201 DPNTQRV
+201 DTNTQRV
-208 FEALSKINTNLVMK
+208 FETLNKIKTNLIMK
-222 YSDTNNFESAK
+222 YSNENPNNFNTCPYNNNGNTK
-233 DKTEKF
+233 NDCWQNF
-239 TAKTAEEFTNLMLN
+239 TPQTAEEFTNLMLN

-272 EFTDNKQSGEC
+272 EFTNSSTDCDNNPSKCVNPGVNGRVDTKVDQQYILNKQG
-283 TNKGDSNDN
+283 
-292 CVYPQKNG
+292 
-300 LVKSNVDKKY
+300 
-310 VLDKQSIVN
+310 IIN
-319 NFRGKTDLDV
+319 NFRKKIEID
-329 SLLNGAGVDGL
+329 
-340 GSNTTPTNNDDG
+340 
-352 KNYGQLAVVASALNP
+352 AVVLKNSGVVGLANGYGNDGEYGTLGVEAYALEP
-367 QKLFGTDYKTINLAD
+367 QKLFGNNLKTINLAD
-382 LRAILHEFSH
+382 LRTILHEFSH
-392 TKGYT
+392 TKGYG
-397 HNGNMTYQRVPVVG
+397 HNGNMTYQRVPVMK
-411 SNGQQEKKDDGALK
+411 NGQVERDNNGKPK

-440 QGQPSFPSNYPNSIY
+440 SNQSAFPSNYPNSIY

-484 NFANLNSQ
+484 DYANLSAQ

-498 ATLNTQDMAN
+498 ASLNTQDLAN
-508 SVIGTIQKTLTATS
+508 SMLSTIQKTFVTS
-522 TTTTTSYHHSK
+522 SVTNHYFSSA
-533 SLQRF
+533 SQSF
-538 RSPLLGINVKIGY
+538 RSPILGVNAKIGY

-563 YGIIKYNYAKAA
+563 YGIVKYNYSKAL
-575 NQKVQQLSYGGGID
+575 NQKFQQLSYGGGID

-601 NSPTGIQTRRN
+601 NSPIGVQTKRN

-630 YALNKVKGS
+630 YVLNKVKGS
-639 GNLDA
+639 GNLDV

-667 RKASVI
+667 RKASVV

>member
-9 LLCSAL
+9 LLFSAL

-39 QEKNYTTTQTT
+39 QEKRHTT
-50 TKTTTNNYNYL
+50 TKNTYATYNYL
-61 PLNSILQRATNLF
+61 PTDSVLKRAANLF
-74 KDADISKLSFS
+74 TDAKSISQLNFS
-85 SLSPVRASL
+85 SLSPVKVL
-94 DLSGHLTIE
+94 YIGGQLTIE
-103 NFLPYNLNNVKLSFT
+103 NFLPYNLSNVKLSFK

-129 IETLPKQSKIV
+129 IETIPKHSKIV
-140 LSYQQFNETKQV
+140 LPGEA
-152 FDNIMEE
+152 FDSL
-159 QKKYYEKEA
+159 KEA
-168 ERRKNKTTSSVSETN
+168 FDKIDPYTFFLPKFEATSTSI
-183 REPSFTFPTFE
+183 
-194 VLSTPHS
+194 S
-201 DPNTQRV
+201 DANTQRV
-208 FEALSKINTNLVMK
+208 FETLNNIKTNLIMK
-222 YSDTNNFESAK
+222 YSNKNPNNFNTCPYNNNGNTK
-233 DKTEKF
+233 NDCWQNF
-239 TAKTAEEFTNLMLN
+239 TPQTAEEFTNLMLN

-272 EFTDNKQSGEC
+272 EFTNSSTDCDNDPSKCVNPGVNGRVDTKVDQQYILNKQG
-283 TNKGDSNDN
+283 
-292 CVYPQKNG
+292 
-300 LVKSNVDKKY
+300 
-310 VLDKQSIVN
+310 IIN
-319 NFRGKTDLDV
+319 NFRKKIEID
-329 SLLNGAGVDGL
+329 
-340 GSNTTPTNNDDG
+340 
-352 KNYGQLAVVASALNP
+352 AVVLKNSGVVGLANGYGNDGEYGTLGVEAYALEP
-367 QKLFGTDYKTINLAD
+367 KKLFGNDLKTINLAD
-382 LRAILHEFSH
+382 LRTILHEFSH

-397 HNGNMTYQRVPVVG
+397 HNGNMTYQRVPTG
-411 SNGQQEKKDDGALK
+411 QTENGKPK

-440 QGQPSFPSNYPNSIY
+440 SNQPAFPSNYPNSIY

-484 NFANLNSQ
+484 DYANLSAQ

-498 ATLNTQDMAN
+498 ASLNTQDLAN
-508 SVIGTIQKTLTATS
+508 SMLSTIQKTFVTS
-522 TTTTTSYHHSK
+522 SVTNHYFSSA
-533 SLQRF
+533 SQSF
-538 RSPLLGINVKIGY
+538 RSPILGVNAKIGY

-563 YGIIKYNYAKAA
+563 YGIVKYNYSKAL
-575 NQKVQQLSYGGGID
+575 NQKFQQLSYGGGID

-601 NSPTGIQTRRN
+601 NSPIGIQTRRN

-630 YALNKVKGS
+630 YVLNKVKGS
-639 GNLDA
+639 GNLDV

-667 RKASVI
+667 RKASVV

-696 NYGWV
+696 NYGWI

>member
-9 LLCSAL
+9 LLFSAL

-39 QEKNYTTTQTT
+39 QEKRHTT
-50 TKTTTNNYNYL
+50 TKNTYATYNYL
-61 PLNSILQRATNLF
+61 PTDAVLKRAANLF
-74 KDADISKLSFS
+74 TNAEAISKLKFS
-85 SLSPVRASL
+85 SLSPVKVL
-94 DLSGHLTIE
+94 YIGGKLTIE
-103 NFLPYNLNNVKLSFT
+103 NFLPYNLSNVKLSFT

-129 IETLPKQSKIV
+129 IETIPKHSKIV
-140 LSYQQFNETKQV
+140 LPGEA
-152 FDNIMEE
+152 FDSL
-159 QKKYYEKEA
+159 KEA
-168 ERRKNKTTSSVSETN
+168 FDKIGPYTFFFPKFEATSTSVS
-183 REPSFTFPTFE
+183 
-194 VLSTPHS
+194 
-201 DPNTQRV
+201 DANTQRV
-208 FEALSKINTNLVMK
+208 FETLNKIKTNLIMK
-222 YSDTNNFESAK
+222 YSNENPNNFNTCPYNNNGNTK
-233 DKTEKF
+233 NDCWQPF
-239 TAKTAEEFTNLMLN
+239 TPQTAEEFTNLMLN

-272 EFTDNKQSGEC
+272 EFTNSSTDCDNDPSKCVNPGTNGRVDSKVDQQYVLNKQG
-283 TNKGDSNDN
+283 
-292 CVYPQKNG
+292 
-300 LVKSNVDKKY
+300 
-310 VLDKQSIVN
+310 IVN
-319 NFRGKTDLDV
+319 NFRKKIEID
-329 SLLNGAGVDGL
+329 
-340 GSNTTPTNNDDG
+340 
-352 KNYGQLAVVASALNP
+352 AVVLKNSGVVGLANGYGNDGEYGTLGVEAYALEP
-367 QKLFGTDYKTINLAD
+367 QKLFSNNLKTINLED
-382 LRAILHEFSH
+382 LRTILHEFSH

-397 HNGNMTYQRVPVVG
+397 HNGNMTYQRVPTG
-411 SNGQQEKKDDGALK
+411 QNENGKPK

-432 NVCSLYGG
+432 NVCSLYGKSD
-440 QGQPSFPSNYPNSIY
+440 QPAFPSNYPNSIY

-484 NFANLNSQ
+484 NYANLGSQ

-498 ATLNTQDMAN
+498 ASLNTQDLAN
-508 SVIGTIQKTLTATS
+508 SMLGTIQKTFVTS
-522 TTTTTSYHHSK
+522 SVTNHYFSSA
-533 SLQRF
+533 SQSF
-538 RSPLLGINVKIGY
+538 RSPILGVNAKIGY

-563 YGIIKYNYAKAA
+563 YGIVKYNYSKAL
-575 NQKVQQLSYGGGID
+575 NQKFQQLSYGGGID

-601 NSPTGIQTRRN
+601 NSPTGVQTRKN

-630 YALNKVKGS
+630 YVLNKVKGS
-639 GNLDA
+639 GNLDV

-667 RKASVI
+667 RKASVV

>member
-9 LLCSAL
+9 LLFSAL

-39 QEKNYTTTQTT
+39 QEKRHTT
-50 TKTTTNNYNYL
+50 TKNTYATYNYL
-61 PLNSILQRATNLF
+61 PTDTILKRAASLFTN
-74 KDADISKLSFS
+74 AEAISKLKFS
-85 SLSPVRASL
+85 SLSPVRVL
-94 DLSGHLTIE
+94 YMYNGQLTIE
-103 NFLPYNLNNVKLSFT
+103 NFLPYNLSNVKLSFK

-129 IETLPKQSKIV
+129 IETIPKHSKIV
-140 LSYQQFNETKQV
+140 LPGEA
-152 FDNIMEE
+152 FDSLKIDPYTLFLP
-159 QKKYYEKEA
+159 KIEA
-168 ERRKNKTTSSVSETN
+168 TSTSI
-183 REPSFTFPTFE
+183 
-194 VLSTPHS
+194 S
-201 DPNTQRV
+201 DANTQRV
-208 FEALSKINTNLVMK
+208 FETLNKIKTNLVVNYRNENK
-222 YSDTNNFESAK
+222 FK
-233 DKTEKF
+233 DHENHWEAF
-239 TAKTAEEFTNLMLN
+239 TPQTAEEFTNLMLN

-272 EFTDNKQSGEC
+272 EFTNKGGGGECDTSKENECVNPGTNGRVNSQNESYVLNKQ
-283 TNKGDSNDN
+283 D
-292 CVYPQKNG
+292 
-300 LVKSNVDKKY
+300 
-310 VLDKQSIVN
+310 IVN
-319 NFRGKTDLDV
+319 KFRNKADLDV
-329 SLLNGAGVDGL
+329 VVLKDSGVVGL
-340 GSNTTPTNNDDG
+340 GSDITPSNNDDG
-352 KNYGQLAVVASALNP
+352 KHYGQLGVVASALDP
-367 QKLFGTDYKTINLAD
+367 TKLFGNNLKTINLED
-382 LRAILHEFSH
+382 LRTILHEFSH

-397 HNGNMTYQRVPVVG
+397 HNGNMTYQRVPTG
-411 SNGQQEKKDDGALK
+411 QNENGKPK

-440 QGQPSFPSNYPNSIY
+440 QGQSAFPSNYPNSIY

-484 NFANLNSQ
+484 NYANLGSQ

-498 ATLNTQDMAN
+498 ASLNTQDLAN
-508 SVIGTIQKTLTATS
+508 SMLSTIQKTFVTS
-522 TTTTTSYHHSK
+522 SVTNHYSSSTSQS
-533 SLQRF
+533 F
-538 RSPLLGINVKIGY
+538 RSPILGVNAKIGY

-563 YGIIKYNYAKAA
+563 YGIIKYNYAKASSE
-575 NQKVQQLSYGGGID
+575 KVQQLSYGGGID

-601 NSPTGIQTRRN
+601 NSPTGVQTRRN

-630 YALNKVKGS
+630 YVFNKVKGS
-639 GNLDA
+639 GNLDV

-667 RKASVI
+667 RKASVV
-673 SSGSDYTNSF
+673 SSGSNYTNSF

>member
-15 EANEKNGFFIEA
+15 EANEKNGLFIEA

-39 QEKNYTTTQTT
+39 QEQRRTT
-50 TKTTTNNYNYL
+50 TKNTYATYNYL
-61 PLNSILQRATNLF
+61 PTDAILKRAANLF
-74 KDADISKLSFS
+74 TDAESISQLNFS
-85 SLSPVRASL
+85 SLSPVKVL
-94 DLSGHLTIE
+94 YIGGKLTIE

-129 IETLPKQSKIV
+129 IETIPKHSKIV
-140 LSYQQFNETKQV
+140 LPGEA
-152 FDNIMEE
+152 FDSL
-159 QKKYYEKEA
+159 KEA
-168 ERRKNKTTSSVSETN
+168 FDKIDPYTFFFPKFEATSTSVS
-183 REPSFTFPTFE
+183 
-194 VLSTPHS
+194 
-201 DPNTQRV
+201 DANTQRV
-208 FEALSKINTNLVMK
+208 FETLNKIKTNLIMK
-222 YSDTNNFESAK
+222 YSNENPSSFNTCPYNNNGNTK
-233 DKTEKF
+233 NDCWQPF
-239 TAKTAEEFTNLMLN
+239 TPQTAEEFTNLMLN

-272 EFTDNKQSGEC
+272 DFTNSSTDCDNDPSKCVNPGINGRVDSKVDQQYVLNKQG
-283 TNKGDSNDN
+283 
-292 CVYPQKNG
+292 
-300 LVKSNVDKKY
+300 
-310 VLDKQSIVN
+310 IVN
-319 NFRGKTDLDV
+319 NFRKKIEID
-329 SLLNGAGVDGL
+329 
-340 GSNTTPTNNDDG
+340 
-352 KNYGQLAVVASALNP
+352 AVVLKNSGVVGLANEYGNDGEYGTLGVEAYALEP
-367 QKLFGTDYKTINLAD
+367 QKLFGNNLKTINLED
-382 LRAILHEFSH
+382 LRTILHEFSH

-397 HNGNMTYQRVPVVG
+397 HNGNMTYQRVPVTKD
-411 SNGQQEKKDDGALK
+411 GQVERDNNSKPK

-440 QGQPSFPSNYPNSIY
+440 SGQSAFPSNYPNSIY

-484 NFANLNSQ
+484 NYANLGSQ

-498 ATLNTQDMAN
+498 ASLNTQDLAN
-508 SVIGTIQKTLTATS
+508 SMLSTIQKTFVTS
-522 TTTTTSYHHSK
+522 SVTNHYSS
-533 SLQRF
+533 SASQSF
-538 RSPLLGINVKIGY
+538 RSPILGVNAKIGY

-563 YGIIKYNYAKAA
+563 YGIVKYNYSKAL
-575 NQKVQQLSYGGGID
+575 NQKFQQLSYGGGID

-601 NSPTGIQTRRN
+601 NSPTGIQTRKN

-639 GNLDA
+639 GNLDV

-667 RKASVI
+667 RKASIV
-673 SSGSDYTNSF
+673 SSNGDYTNSF

>member
-1 MRKLFIPL
+1 MKKLFIPL
-9 LLCSAL
+9 LLFSTL

-39 QEKNYTTTQTT
+39 QEKRHTT
-50 TKTTTNNYNYL
+50 TKNTYGTYSYL
-61 PLNSILQRATNLF
+61 PTDSVLKRAANLF
-74 KDADISKLSFS
+74 TNAEAISKLKFS
-85 SLSPVRASL
+85 SLSPVRVL
-94 DLSGHLTIE
+94 YMYNGQLTIE
-103 NFLPYNLNNVKLSFT
+103 NFLPYNLSNVKLSFK
-118 DAQGNV
+118 DAQGNT

-129 IETLPKQSKIV
+129 IETIPKHSKIV
-140 LSYQQFNETKQV
+140 LPGEA
-152 FDNIMEE
+152 FDSLKIDPYTLFLP
-159 QKKYYEKEA
+159 KIEA
-168 ERRKNKTTSSVSETN
+168 TSTSI
-183 REPSFTFPTFE
+183 
-194 VLSTPHS
+194 S
-201 DPNTQRV
+201 DTNTQRV
-208 FEALSKINTNLVMK
+208 FETLNKIKTDLVVNYRNENK
-222 YSDTNNFESAK
+222 FK
-233 DKTEKF
+233 DHENHWEAF
-239 TAKTAEEFTNLMLN
+239 TPQTAEEFTNLMLN

-265 AILNAPF
+265 AVLNAPF
-272 EFTDNKQSGEC
+272 EFTNKGGGGEC
-283 TNKGDSNDN
+283 DTSKENACVNPGVNGVVNSQNKS
-292 CVYPQKNG
+292 
-300 LVKSNVDKKY
+300 Y
-310 VLDKQSIVN
+310 VLNKRDIVN
-319 NFRGKTDLDV
+319 KFRNKADLDV
-329 SLLNGAGVDGL
+329 VILKDSGVVGL
-340 GSNTTPTNNDDG
+340 GSDITPSNNDDG
-352 KNYGQLAVVASALNP
+352 KHYGQLGVVASALDP
-367 QKLFGTDYKTINLAD
+367 KKLFGDNLKTINLED
-382 LRAILHEFSH
+382 LRTILHEFSH

-397 HNGNMTYQRVPVVG
+397 HNGNMTYQRVPVMK
-411 SNGQQEKKDDGALK
+411 NGQVERDNNGKPK

-440 QGQPSFPSNYPNSIY
+440 SNQPAFPSNYPNSIY

-484 NFANLNSQ
+484 NYANLGSQ

-498 ATLNTQDMAN
+498 ASLNTQDLAN
-508 SVIGTIQKTLTATS
+508 SMLSTIQKTFVTS
-522 TTTTTSYHHSK
+522 SVTNHYSS
-533 SLQRF
+533 SASQSF
-538 RSPLLGINVKIGY
+538 RSPILGVNAKIGY

-563 YGIIKYNYAKAA
+563 YGIIKYNYSKAL
-575 NQKVQQLSYGGGID
+575 NQKFQQLSYGGGID

-601 NSPTGIQTRRN
+601 NSPIDIQTRRN

-630 YALNKVKGS
+630 YVLNKVKGS
-639 GNLDA
+639 GNLDV

-667 RKASVI
+667 RKASVV

>member
-1 MRKLFIPL
+1 MKKLFIPL
-9 LLCSAL
+9 LLFSAL

-27 GFETGLLEGTQT
+27 GFETGLLEGAQT
-39 QEKNYTTTQTT
+39 QEKRHTT
-50 TKTTTNNYNYL
+50 TKNTYATYNYL
-61 PLNSILQRATNLF
+61 PTDTILKRAASLFTN
-74 KDADISKLSFS
+74 AEAISKLKFS
-85 SLSPVRASL
+85 SLSPVRVL
-94 DLSGHLTIE
+94 YMYNGQLTIE

-129 IETLPKQSKIV
+129 IETIPKHSKIV
-140 LSYQQFNETKQV
+140 LPGEA
-152 FDNIMEE
+152 FDSLKIDPYTLFLP
-159 QKKYYEKEA
+159 KIEA
-168 ERRKNKTTSSVSETN
+168 TSTSVS
-183 REPSFTFPTFE
+183 
-194 VLSTPHS
+194 
-201 DPNTQRV
+201 DANTQRV
-208 FEALSKINTNLVMK
+208 FETLNKIKTNLVVNYRNENK
-222 YSDTNNFESAK
+222 FEGHQNHWEA
-233 DKTEKF
+233 F
-239 TAKTAEEFTNLMLN
+239 TPQTAEEFTNLMLN

-272 EFTDNKQSGEC
+272 EFTNKGGGGEC
-283 TNKGDSNDN
+283 DTSRENE
-292 CVYPQKNG
+292 CVNPGTNG
-300 LVKSNVDKKY
+300 LVNSQNKSY
-310 VLDKQSIVN
+310 VLNKQDIVN
-319 NFRGKTDLDV
+319 KFRNKADLDV
-329 SLLNGAGVDGL
+329 VILKDSGVVGL
-340 GSNTTPTNNDDG
+340 GSDITPSNNDDG
-352 KNYGQLAVVASALNP
+352 KHYGQLGVVASALDP
-367 QKLFGTDYKTINLAD
+367 KKLFGNDLKTINLED
-382 LRAILHEFSH
+382 LRTILHEFSH

-397 HNGNMTYQRVPVVG
+397 HNGNMTYQRVPTG
-411 SNGQQEKKDDGALK
+411 QNENGKPK

-440 QGQPSFPSNYPNSIY
+440 SNQPAFPSNYPNSIY

-484 NFANLNSQ
+484 NYANLGSQ

-498 ATLNTQDMAN
+498 ASLNTQDLAN
-508 SVIGTIQKTLTATS
+508 SMLSTIQKTFVTS
-522 TTTTTSYHHSK
+522 SVTNHYSS
-533 SLQRF
+533 SASQSF
-538 RSPLLGINVKIGY
+538 RSPILGVNAKIGY

-563 YGIIKYNYAKAA
+563 YGIVKYNYSKAL
-575 NQKVQQLSYGGGID
+575 NQKFQQLSYGGGID

-601 NSPTGIQTRRN
+601 NSPTGIQTKKN

-630 YALNKVKGS
+630 YVLNKVKGS
-639 GNLDA
+639 GNLDV

-667 RKASVI
+667 RKASVV

>member
-39 QEKNYTTTQTT
+39 QEKRHTT
-50 TKTTTNNYNYL
+50 TKNTYATYNYL
-61 PLNSILQRATNLF
+61 PTDAVLKRAANLF
-74 KDADISKLSFS
+74 TDAKSISQLNFS
-85 SLSPVRASL
+85 SLSPVKVL
-94 DLSGHLTIE
+94 YIGGKLTIE
-103 NFLPYNLNNVKLSFT
+103 NFLPYNLSNVKISFT
-118 DAQGNV
+118 DAQGNI

-129 IETLPKQSKIV
+129 IETIPKHSKIV
-140 LSYQQFNETKQV
+140 LPGEA
-152 FDNIMEE
+152 FDSL
-159 QKKYYEKEA
+159 KEA
-168 ERRKNKTTSSVSETN
+168 FDKIGPYTFFLPKFEATSTSVS
-183 REPSFTFPTFE
+183 
-194 VLSTPHS
+194 
-201 DPNTQRV
+201 DANTQRV
-208 FEALSKINTNLVMK
+208 FETLNKIKTNLIMK
-222 YSDTNNFESAK
+222 YSNENPSNFNTCPYNNNGNTK
-233 DKTEKF
+233 NDCWQPF
-239 TAKTAEEFTNLMLN
+239 TPQTAEEFTNLMLN

-272 EFTDNKQSGEC
+272 EFTNSSTDCDNDPSKCVNPGINGRVDSKVDQQYVLNKQG
-283 TNKGDSNDN
+283 
-292 CVYPQKNG
+292 
-300 LVKSNVDKKY
+300 
-310 VLDKQSIVN
+310 IVN
-319 NFRGKTDLDV
+319 NFRKKIEID
-329 SLLNGAGVDGL
+329 
-340 GSNTTPTNNDDG
+340 
-352 KNYGQLAVVASALNP
+352 AVVLKNSGVVGLANGYGNDGEYGTLGVEAYALDP
-367 QKLFGTDYKTINLAD
+367 KKLFGNNLKTINLQD
-382 LRAILHEFSH
+382 LRTILHEFSH
-392 TKGYT
+392 TKGYG
-397 HNGNMTYQRVPVVG
+397 HNGNMTYQRVPTG
-411 SNGQQEKKDDGALK
+411 QNENGKPK

-440 QGQPSFPSNYPNSIY
+440 QGQSAFPSNYPNSIY

-484 NFANLNSQ
+484 NFVNLNSQ

-498 ATLNTQDMAN
+498 ASLNTQDLAN
-508 SVIGTIQKTLTATS
+508 SMLSTIQKTFVTS
-522 TTTTTSYHHSK
+522 SVTNHYFSSA
-533 SLQRF
+533 SQSF
-538 RSPLLGINVKIGY
+538 RSPILGVNAKIGY

-589 LLLDFI
+589 LLVDFI

-601 NSPTGIQTRRN
+601 NSPIDIQTRRN

-639 GNLDA
+639 GNLDV

-667 RKASVI
+667 RKASIV
-673 SSGSDYTNSF
+673 SSNGDYTNSF

>member
-9 LLCSAL
+9 LLFSAL

-39 QEKNYTTTQTT
+39 QEKRHTT
-50 TKTTTNNYNYL
+50 TKNTYATYNYL
-61 PLNSILQRATNLF
+61 PTDTILKRAANLF
-74 KDADISKLSFS
+74 TNAEAISKLKFS
-85 SLSPVRASL
+85 SLSPVRVL
-94 DLSGHLTIE
+94 YMYNGQLTIE
-103 NFLPYNLNNVKLSFT
+103 NFLPYNLNNVKLSFK

-129 IETLPKQSKIV
+129 IETIPKHSKIILPGEAFDSLKIDPYTLFLPKI
-140 LSYQQFNETKQV
+140 
-152 FDNIMEE
+152 
-159 QKKYYEKEA
+159 EA
-168 ERRKNKTTSSVSETN
+168 TGTSI
-183 REPSFTFPTFE
+183 
-194 VLSTPHS
+194 S
-201 DPNTQRV
+201 DANTQRV
-208 FEALSKINTNLVMK
+208 FETLNKIKTNLVVNYRNENK
-222 YSDTNNFESAK
+222 FK
-233 DKTEKF
+233 DHENHWEAF
-239 TAKTAEEFTNLMLN
+239 TPQTAEEFTNLMLN

-272 EFTDNKQSGEC
+272 EFTNKGGGGEC
-283 TNKGDSNDN
+283 DTSKEND
-292 CVYPQKNG
+292 CVNPGTNG
-300 LVKSNVDKKY
+300 LVNSKVDQKY
-310 VLDKQSIVN
+310 VLNKQDIVN
-319 NFRGKTDLDV
+319 KFRNKADLDV
-329 SLLNGAGVDGL
+329 VVLKNSGVVGL
-340 GSNTTPTNNDDG
+340 GSDITPSNNDDG
-352 KNYGQLAVVASALNP
+352 KHYGQLGVVASALDP
-367 QKLFGTDYKTINLAD
+367 KKLFGNDLKTINLED
-382 LRAILHEFSH
+382 LRTILHEFSH

-397 HNGNMTYQRVPVVG
+397 HNGNMTYQRVPVMKDGQVEKDN
-411 SNGQQEKKDDGALK
+411 NGKPK

-432 NVCSLYGG
+432 NVCSLYEGSN
-440 QGQPSFPSNYPNSIY
+440 QSAFPSNYPNSIY

-484 NFANLNSQ
+484 NYANLGSQ

-498 ATLNTQDMAN
+498 ASLNTQDLAN
-508 SVIGTIQKTLTATS
+508 SMLSTIQKTFVTS
-522 TTTTTSYHHSK
+522 SVTNHYSS
-533 SLQRF
+533 SASQSF
-538 RSPLLGINVKIGY
+538 RSPILGVNAKIGY

-563 YGIIKYNYAKAA
+563 YGIVKYNYSKAL
-575 NQKVQQLSYGGGID
+575 NQKFQQLSYGGGID

-601 NSPTGIQTRRN
+601 NSPTGVQTRRN

-630 YALNKVKGS
+630 YVLNKVKGS
-639 GNLDA
+639 GNLDV

-667 RKASVI
+667 RKASVV

>member
-9 LLCSAL
+9 LLFSAL

-39 QEKNYTTTQTT
+39 QEKRHTT
-50 TKTTTNNYNYL
+50 TKNTYATYNYL
-61 PLNSILQRATNLF
+61 PTDTILKRAANLF
-74 KDADISKLSFS
+74 TDAKSISQLNFS
-85 SLSPVRASL
+85 SLSPVKVL
-94 DLSGHLTIE
+94 YIGGKLTIE
-103 NFLPYNLNNVKLSFT
+103 NFLPYNLSNVKISFT

-129 IETLPKQSKIV
+129 IETIPKHSKIV
-140 LSYQQFNETKQV
+140 LPGEA
-152 FDNIMEE
+152 FDSL
-159 QKKYYEKEA
+159 KKAFDKIDPYTFFLPKFEA
-168 ERRKNKTTSSVSETN
+168 TSTSVS
-183 REPSFTFPTFE
+183 
-194 VLSTPHS
+194 
-201 DPNTQRV
+201 DANTQRV
-208 FEALSKINTNLVMK
+208 FETLNKIKTNLIMK
-222 YSDTNNFESAK
+222 YSNENPSNFNTCPYNNNGNTK
-233 DKTEKF
+233 NDCWQPF
-239 TAKTAEEFTNLMLN
+239 TPQTAEEFTNLMLN

-272 EFTDNKQSGEC
+272 DFTNSSTDCDNDPSKCVNPGINGRVDSKVDQQYVLNKQG
-283 TNKGDSNDN
+283 
-292 CVYPQKNG
+292 
-300 LVKSNVDKKY
+300 
-310 VLDKQSIVN
+310 IVN
-319 NFRGKTDLDV
+319 NFRKKIEID
-329 SLLNGAGVDGL
+329 
-340 GSNTTPTNNDDG
+340 
-352 KNYGQLAVVASALNP
+352 AVVLKNSGVVGLANGYGNDGEYGTLGVEAYALEP
-367 QKLFGTDYKTINLAD
+367 TKLFGNNLKTINLED
-382 LRAILHEFSH
+382 LRTILHEFSH
-392 TKGYT
+392 TKGYG
-397 HNGNMTYQRVPVVG
+397 HNGNMTYQRVPTG
-411 SNGQQEKKDDGALK
+411 QNENGKPK

-440 QGQPSFPSNYPNSIY
+440 QGQSAFPSNYPNSIY

-484 NFANLNSQ
+484 NFANLGSQ

-498 ATLNTQDMAN
+498 ASLNTQDLAN
-508 SVIGTIQKTLTATS
+508 SMLSTIQKTFVTS
-522 TTTTTSYHHSK
+522 SVTNHYFSSA
-533 SLQRF
+533 SQSF
-538 RSPLLGINVKIGY
+538 RSPILGVNAKIGY

-601 NSPTGIQTRRN
+601 NSPIDIQTRRN

-630 YALNKVKGS
+630 YVLNKVKGS
-639 GNLDA
+639 GNLDV

-667 RKASVI
+667 RKASVV
-673 SSGSDYTNSF
+673 SSGGDYTNSF